1 MKNIKIFLVPSSDA
15 VMGDMTG
22 VRDFFRQLNEMY
34 FDSGINFSILNAN
47 EMTEDELKEHVAD
60 SDLSFFL
67 FFEDVSDDMR
77 SCFDIF
83 FESFKKTDKPKIVT
97 YFKYTE
103 SPNDMTDAVRE
114 FSQMLGN
121 ELRHY
126 YNNYNSIDT
135 LKLGILMQ
143 IKVMRLDAS
152 QITISDDG
160 MICLNGQPVA
170 DTSKIPMFEFN
181 DRLNELKSRYDELT
195 KEWGRLR
202 TLRMDDPNNEELYF
216 EFSRVATERDDTK
229 KALREFEDLLLKT
242 SEELAAK
249 KGEMSPRQA
258 EAYRLLEMG
267 DVDGACEILPLD
279 ELFDDISHNERLA
292 DNAIDRLETNV
303 EELATRITALNMKGL
318 NKDIVAEIRRIYEK
332 IYGLCDTRNIGW
344 SKLYD
349 YASFLEDQNDY
360 TKAIKVA
367 EKLNWYYSD
376 PDNKVDEYDLGR
388 LYNLL
393 GMLYDLQN
401 QFEEAEKYYLAA
413 IEIRER
419 LVKKNAD
426 AYEPDLAMSYNNV
439 GNFYYKQNQLDKA
452 EKYYSAAIE
461 IYERL
466 VKENADVYEPYLAT
480 VYNNAGEFYANQDH
494 LEKSEKYYLDA
505 IEIRERLVKKNADA
519 YEPDLAGSYNNAGL
533 FYSNQGQP
541 EKAEKYYLA
550 AIEIRERLVK
560 KNADA
565 YEPDLARSY
574 NNAGIFY
581 KKQGQPDKAEKYY
594 LAAIEIYER
603 LVEKNADSYESAL
616 ATIYNN
622 AGNFYKK
629 QGQPEK
635 AEKYY
640 LAAIEIYE
648 CLAKKNADAYE
659 PYLAMSYNN
668 AGILYYKQGQPEKTE
683 KYILVAIEIQ
693 ERLVKKNADAYE
705 PGLVESYNNVG
716 DFYKNQGQP
725 EKAEKYYL
733 AAIEIEKRLVEKN
746 AEAYEPA
753 LAGSY
758 NDAGVFYSDHGQHE
772 KAEKYYL
779 AAIEIRER
787 LVKKNADAYEPYLAR
802 SYNNAGN
809 LYYEQGQPEK
819 AEKNY
824 LDAIEIYERLVKN
837 NADIYEPAL
846 ARSYNNAGVFYDDQN
861 QPEKAE
867 KYYLAAMKIYERL
880 VEKNAVAYAMDLAM
894 SYNNAGVFYYEQGR
908 LEKSEKYY
916 LAAIE
921 IYEGNIK
928 NVKKYI
934 LKFKGI
940 YERLVKKDAAAYEP
954 DLADSYFNYYLL
966 KKDKTYLDKAYEIA
980 KRRQDDPR
988 CKTIVEFVESM

>member
-15 VMGDMTG
+15 VKCDMTG

-47 EMTEDELKEHVAD
+47 EMTKNELKEHVAD

-67 FFEDVSDDMR
+67 FFEDVSADMR

-103 SPNDMTDAVRE
+103 SPNDMTEAVRE

-121 ELRHY
+121 ELKHY

-152 QITISDDG
+152 QITISDNG

-181 DRLNELKSRYDELT
+181 ERLNELKSRYDELT

-279 ELFDDISHNERLA
+279 ELLEDIRRNRRFA
-292 DNAIDRLETNV
+292 KNATAPLETNV

-318 NKDIVAEIRRIYEK
+318 NNDTVAEIRRIYEE
-332 IYGLCDTRNIGW
+332 IYDTFCDTRNIGW

-393 GMLYDLQN
+393 GILYKAQN
-401 QFEEAEKYYLAA
+401 QPKESEKYYLAAIEIRKRLVEKNADAYEPDLATSYNNAGAFYKKQGQSDKAEKYYLAA

-426 AYEPDLAMSYNNV
+426 AFEPALATSYNNAGV
-439 GNFYYKQNQLDKA
+439 FYKNQGQRDKA
-452 EKYYSAAIE
+452 EEYYLDAIE

-466 VKENADVYEPYLAT
+466 A
-480 VYNNAGEFYANQDH
+480 
-494 LEKSEKYYLDA
+494 
-505 IEIRERLVKKNADA
+505 KKNADA
-519 YEPDLAGSYNNAGL
+519 YEPDLAMSYNNAGV
-533 FYSNQGQP
+533 FYHEQGQP
-541 EKAEKYYLA
+541 DKAEKYYLA

-565 YEPDLARSY
+565 YEPDLA
-574 NNAGIFY
+574 
-581 KKQGQPDKAEKYY
+581 
-594 LAAIEIYER
+594 
-603 LVEKNADSYESAL
+603 DS
-616 ATIYNN
+616 YNN

-635 AEKYY
+635 AENYY
-640 LAAIEIYE
+640 LAAIEIRE
-648 CLAKKNADAYE
+648 RLVEKNADAYE
-659 PYLAMSYNN
+659 PNLAAVYNN
-668 AGILYYKQGQPEKTE
+668 AGTFYYGQNKPDKAE
-683 KYILVAIEIQ
+683 KYYLAAIKIY

-705 PGLVESYNNVG
+705 PYLATSYNNVG
-716 DFYKNQGQP
+716 AFYKDQGQSEKAEKYYLAAIEIQKRLAKKNAAAYESDLADSYNNAGVFYSDHNQPDKAEKYYLTAIEIRERLAKKNADAYEPDLADSYNNAGVFYSDQGQPEKAEKYYLAAIGIRERLVEKNAAAYEPDLAMSYYNAGIFYSDHGQP

-733 AAIEIEKRLVEKN
+733 AAIEI
-746 AEAYEPA
+746 Y
-753 LAGSY
+753 
-758 NDAGVFYSDHGQHE
+758 
-772 KAEKYYL
+772 
-779 AAIEIRER
+779 ER
-787 LVKKNADAYEPYLAR
+787 LAEKNADAYEP
-802 SYNNAGN
+802 
-809 LYYEQGQPEK
+809 
-819 AEKNY
+819 
-824 LDAIEIYERLVKN
+824 
-837 NADIYEPAL
+837 
-846 ARSYNNAGVFYDDQN
+846 
-861 QPEKAE
+861 
-867 KYYLAAMKIYERL
+867 
-880 VEKNAVAYAMDLAM
+880 DLA
-894 SYNNAGVFYYEQGR
+894 SSCF
-908 LEKSEKYY
+908 LFFLHS
-916 LAAIE
+916 
-921 IYEGNIK
+921 
-928 NVKKYI
+928 
-934 LKFKGI
+934 
-940 YERLVKKDAAAYEP
+940 
-954 DLADSYFNYYLL
+954 
-966 KKDKTYLDKAYEIA
+966 KDKTYLDKAYEIA

-988 CKTIVEFVESM
+988 CKIIVEFVESH

>member
-15 VMGDMTG
+15 VECDMTE
-22 VRDFFRQLNEMY
+22 VRNFFRQLNEMY

-47 EMTEDELKEHVAD
+47 EMTENELNEHVAD

-67 FFEDVSDDMR
+67 FFEDVSDYMR

-181 DRLNELKSRYDELT
+181 ERLNELKSRYDELT

-279 ELFDDISHNERLA
+279 ELFDDISRNERLD

-360 TKAIKVA
+360 TKAIEVA
-367 EKLNWYYSD
+367 ENLRWYYSA
-376 PDNKVDEYDLGR
+376 PGRKVDEYDLGS

-401 QFEEAEKYYLAA
+401 QFEKAEKYYLDAIEIQERLVEKNADAYEPALARSYNNAGLFYAKQNQSKKAEKYYLAA
-413 IEIRER
+413 IEIGERFVKKNADAYEPDLATSYNSAGVFYHKQGQPEKAEKYYLDAMEIRERLVKKNVDAYEPDLATSYNNAGLYYNDQRQPEKAEKYYLTAIEIDER

-426 AYEPDLAMSYNNV
+426 AYEPGLAMSYNNA
-439 GNFYYKQNQLDKA
+439 GIFYKKQGQSQKA
-452 EKYYSAAIE
+452 EKYYLAAIE
-461 IYERL
+461 IY
-466 VKENADVYEPYLAT
+466 
-480 VYNNAGEFYANQDH
+480 
-494 LEKSEKYYLDA
+494 
-505 IEIRERLVKKNADA
+505 ERLVKKNADA
-519 YEPDLAGSYNNAGL
+519 YEPDLAGSYNNAGIFYDKQNQSEKAKEYYL
-533 FYSNQGQP
+533 AAIEICERLVKKNADAYEPNLARSYNNAGSFYHEVQPKKAEEYYLAAIEIYERLVKKDADAYESDLARSYNNAGDFYSDQDHP

-550 AIEIRERLVK
+550 AIEIRERLVE
-560 KNADA
+560 KNANA
-565 YEPDLARSY
+565 YEPDLA
-574 NNAGIFY
+574 
-581 KKQGQPDKAEKYY
+581 
-594 LAAIEIYER
+594 
-603 LVEKNADSYESAL
+603 
-616 ATIYNN
+616 
-622 AGNFYKK
+622 
-629 QGQPEK
+629 
-635 AEKYY
+635 
-640 LAAIEIYE
+640 
-648 CLAKKNADAYE
+648 
-659 PYLAMSYNN
+659 MSY
-668 AGILYYKQGQPEKTE
+668 L
-683 KYILVAIEIQ
+683 
-693 ERLVKKNADAYE
+693 
-705 PGLVESYNNVG
+705 S
-716 DFYKNQGQP
+716 
-725 EKAEKYYL
+725 
-733 AAIEIEKRLVEKN
+733 
-746 AEAYEPA
+746 
-753 LAGSY
+753 
-758 NDAGVFYSDHGQHE
+758 
-772 KAEKYYL
+772 
-779 AAIEIRER
+779 
-787 LVKKNADAYEPYLAR
+787 
-802 SYNNAGN
+802 
-809 LYYEQGQPEK
+809 
-819 AEKNY
+819 
-824 LDAIEIYERLVKN
+824 
-837 NADIYEPAL
+837 
-846 ARSYNNAGVFYDDQN
+846 
-861 QPEKAE
+861 
-867 KYYLAAMKIYERL
+867 
-880 VEKNAVAYAMDLAM
+880 
-894 SYNNAGVFYYEQGR
+894 
-908 LEKSEKYY
+908 
-916 LAAIE
+916 
-921 IYEGNIK
+921 
-928 NVKKYI
+928 
-934 LKFKGI
+934 
-940 YERLVKKDAAAYEP
+940 
-954 DLADSYFNYYLL
+954 YYLL

-980 KRRQDDPR
+980 KRRQDDSS
-988 CKTIVEFVESM
+988 CEIIVEFVESM

>member
-15 VMGDMTG
+15 VMGDMTE

-47 EMTEDELKEHVAD
+47 EMTKNELKEHVAD

-121 ELRHY
+121 ELKHY

-181 DRLNELKSRYDELT
+181 ERLNELKSRYDELT

-303 EELATRITALNMKGL
+303 EELATRITALNMKCL

-332 IYGLCDTRNIGW
+332 IYDLCRNKHVGW

-349 YASFLEDQNDY
+349 YASFLRGQKDY
-360 TKAIKVA
+360 TKAIEVA
-367 EKLNWYYSD
+367 EKLNWYYSA
-376 PDNKVDEYDLGR
+376 PGRKVDEYDLGR

-393 GMLYDLQN
+393 GMLYHSQN
-401 QFEEAEKYYLAA
+401 KPDKAEKYHLAA
-413 IEIRER
+413 MEIYER
-419 LVKKNAD
+419 LVEKNAD
-426 AYEPDLAMSYNNV
+426 AYEPYIAMSYNNAGGFYYGQNQPDKAEKYSLAAMEIYKRLVEKNADAYEPALAMSYNNA
-439 GNFYYKQNQLDKA
+439 GIFYDDQNQPQKA
-452 EKYYSAAIE
+452 
-461 IYERL
+461 
-466 VKENADVYEPYLAT
+466 
-480 VYNNAGEFYANQDH
+480 
-494 LEKSEKYYLDA
+494 EKYYLDA

-519 YEPDLAGSYNNAGL
+519 YEPDLADSYNN
-533 FYSNQGQP
+533 
-541 EKAEKYYLA
+541 
-550 AIEIRERLVK
+550 
-560 KNADA
+560 
-565 YEPDLARSY
+565 
-574 NNAGIFY
+574 
-581 KKQGQPDKAEKYY
+581 
-594 LAAIEIYER
+594 
-603 LVEKNADSYESAL
+603 
-616 ATIYNN
+616 
-622 AGNFYKK
+622 
-629 QGQPEK
+629 
-635 AEKYY
+635 
-640 LAAIEIYE
+640 
-648 CLAKKNADAYE
+648 
-659 PYLAMSYNN
+659 
-668 AGILYYKQGQPEKTE
+668 
-683 KYILVAIEIQ
+683 
-693 ERLVKKNADAYE
+693 
-705 PGLVESYNNVG
+705 
-716 DFYKNQGQP
+716 
-725 EKAEKYYL
+725 
-733 AAIEIEKRLVEKN
+733 
-746 AEAYEPA
+746 
-753 LAGSY
+753 
-758 NDAGVFYSDHGQHE
+758 AGVFYSDHGQHE

-779 AAIEIRER
+779 AAMEIRER
-787 LVKKNADAYEPYLAR
+787 LVEKNAAAYGPYLADSYNNAGNFYKDQGQPDKAEKYILAAIEMRKRLVEKNADAYEP
-802 SYNNAGN
+802 
-809 LYYEQGQPEK
+809 
-819 AEKNY
+819 
-824 LDAIEIYERLVKN
+824 
-837 NADIYEPAL
+837 
-846 ARSYNNAGVFYDDQN
+846 
-861 QPEKAE
+861 
-867 KYYLAAMKIYERL
+867 
-880 VEKNAVAYAMDLAM
+880 DLAM
-894 SYNNAGVFYYEQGR
+894 SYNNAGLFYSDHGQH
-908 LEKSEKYY
+908 EKTEKYY

-921 IYEGNIK
+921 IYERLVEK
-928 NVKKYI
+928 NADAYEPDLAMSYNNTGIFYAVHGQPQKAEKYYLDAI
-934 LKFKGI
+934 EI
-940 YERLVKKDAAAYEP
+940 QERLAKKNAAAYEP
-954 DLADSYFNYYLL
+954 DLASSYFNYCFL
-966 KKDKTYLDKAYEIA
+966 KKYGTYLIKAYEIA

-988 CKTIVEFVESM
+988 CRYIVEFVESH

>member
-15 VMGDMTG
+15 VMGDMTE

-47 EMTEDELKEHVAD
+47 EMTENELKEHVAD

-67 FFEDVSDDMR
+67 FFEDVSAVMR

-121 ELRHY
+121 ELKHY

-332 IYGLCDTRNIGW
+332 IYDLCRNKHVGW

-376 PDNKVDEYDLGR
+376 PDNKVDEYDLGS

-393 GMLYDLQN
+393 GMLYQAQN
-401 QFEEAEKYYLAA
+401 KPKKTEKYYLAAIEIGERLVEKNADAYEPALAGSYNNAGNFYKDQGQSKKAEKYYLAA
-413 IEIRER
+413 IEIGER
-419 LVKKNAD
+419 LVEKNADAYEPALADSYNNAGIFYDNQGKRDKAEKYYLAAIEIHERLVEKNADAYEPALAMSYNNAGNFYDDQNQPEKAEKHLLDAIEIYERLAKKNAD
-426 AYEPDLAMSYNNV
+426 AYEPDLAMSYNNA
-439 GNFYYKQNQLDKA
+439 GIFYAVHGQSQKA
-452 EKYYSAAIE
+452 EKIFLDAIE

-466 VKENADVYEPYLAT
+466 VEKNTDAYEPYLAT
-480 VYNNAGEFYANQDH
+480 
-494 LEKSEKYYLDA
+494 
-505 IEIRERLVKKNADA
+505 
-519 YEPDLAGSYNNAGL
+519 SYNNAGNL
-533 FYSNQGQP
+533 YSNHGQP
-541 EKAEKYYLA
+541 EKAEKYYLT
-550 AIEIRERLVK
+550 AIEIYERLVE
-560 KNADA
+560 KNANA
-565 YEPDLARSY
+565 YEPDLAASY
-574 NNAGIFY
+574 NNAGVFY

-594 LAAIEIYER
+594 LDAIEIRER
-603 LVEKNADSYESAL
+603 LVEKNADAYEPDLAKSY
-616 ATIYNN
+616 YN
-622 AGNFYKK
+622 ASIFYKD

-635 AEKYY
+635 AKKYF
-640 LAAIEIYE
+640 LAAMEIKE
-648 CLAKKNADAYE
+648 
-659 PYLAMSYNN
+659 
-668 AGILYYKQGQPEKTE
+668 
-683 KYILVAIEIQ
+683 
-693 ERLVKKNADAYE
+693 
-705 PGLVESYNNVG
+705 
-716 DFYKNQGQP
+716 
-725 EKAEKYYL
+725 
-733 AAIEIEKRLVEKN
+733 RLVEKN
-746 AEAYEPA
+746 IDTYGPD
-753 LAGSY
+753 LARSY
-758 NDAGVFYSDHGQHE
+758 SAAGVFYDNQGKPK
-772 KAEKYYL
+772 KAEKY
-779 AAIEIRER
+779 
-787 LVKKNADAYEPYLAR
+787 
-802 SYNNAGN
+802 
-809 LYYEQGQPEK
+809 
-819 AEKNY
+819 Y
-824 LDAIEIYERLVKN
+824 LDAIEIYERLVKRN
-837 NADIYEPAL
+837 PD
-846 ARSYNNAGVFYDDQN
+846 
-861 QPEKAE
+861 
-867 KYYLAAMKIYERL
+867 
-880 VEKNAVAYAMDLAM
+880 
-894 SYNNAGVFYYEQGR
+894 
-908 LEKSEKYY
+908 
-916 LAAIE
+916 
-921 IYEGNIK
+921 
-928 NVKKYI
+928 
-934 LKFKGI
+934 
-940 YERLVKKDAAAYEP
+940 AYEP
-954 DLADSYFNYYLL
+954 DLAMSYSSYYLL
-966 KKDKTYLDKAYEIA
+966 KEDETYLDKAYEIA

-988 CKTIVEFVESM
+988 CRYIVEFVESH

>member
-15 VMGDMTG
+15 VMGDMTE

-47 EMTEDELKEHVAD
+47 EMTENELNEHVAD

-67 FFEDVSDDMR
+67 FFEDVSADMR

-376 PDNKVDEYDLGR
+376 PDNKVDEYDLGS

-393 GMLYDLQN
+393 GMLYQAQN
-401 QFEEAEKYYLAA
+401 KPKKTEKYYLAAIEIGERLVEKNADAYEPALAGSYNNAGNFYKDQGQSKKAEKYYLAA
-413 IEIRER
+413 IEIGER
-419 LVKKNAD
+419 LVEKNADAYEPALADSYNNAGIFYDNQGKRDKAEKYYLAAIEIHERLVEKNADAYEPALAMSYNNAGNFYDDQNQPEKAEKHLLDAIEIYERLAKKNAD
-426 AYEPDLAMSYNNV
+426 AYEPDLAMSYNNA
-439 GNFYYKQNQLDKA
+439 GIFYAVHGQSQKA
-452 EKYYSAAIE
+452 EKIFLDAIE

-466 VKENADVYEPYLAT
+466 VEKNTDAYEPYLAT
-480 VYNNAGEFYANQDH
+480 
-494 LEKSEKYYLDA
+494 
-505 IEIRERLVKKNADA
+505 
-519 YEPDLAGSYNNAGL
+519 SYNNAGNL
-533 FYSNQGQP
+533 YSNHGQP
-541 EKAEKYYLA
+541 EKAEKYYLT
-550 AIEIRERLVK
+550 AIEIYERLVE
-560 KNADA
+560 KNANA
-565 YEPDLARSY
+565 YEPDLAASY
-574 NNAGIFY
+574 NNAGVFY

-594 LAAIEIYER
+594 LDAIEIRER
-603 LVEKNADSYESAL
+603 LVEKNADAYEPDLAKSY
-616 ATIYNN
+616 YN
-622 AGNFYKK
+622 ASIFYKD

-635 AEKYY
+635 AKKYF
-640 LAAIEIYE
+640 LAAMEIKE
-648 CLAKKNADAYE
+648 
-659 PYLAMSYNN
+659 
-668 AGILYYKQGQPEKTE
+668 
-683 KYILVAIEIQ
+683 
-693 ERLVKKNADAYE
+693 
-705 PGLVESYNNVG
+705 
-716 DFYKNQGQP
+716 
-725 EKAEKYYL
+725 
-733 AAIEIEKRLVEKN
+733 RLVEKN
-746 AEAYEPA
+746 IDTYGPD
-753 LAGSY
+753 LARSY
-758 NDAGVFYSDHGQHE
+758 SAAGVFYDNQGKPK
-772 KAEKYYL
+772 KAEKY
-779 AAIEIRER
+779 
-787 LVKKNADAYEPYLAR
+787 
-802 SYNNAGN
+802 
-809 LYYEQGQPEK
+809 
-819 AEKNY
+819 Y
-824 LDAIEIYERLVKN
+824 LDAIEIYERLVKRN
-837 NADIYEPAL
+837 PD
-846 ARSYNNAGVFYDDQN
+846 
-861 QPEKAE
+861 
-867 KYYLAAMKIYERL
+867 
-880 VEKNAVAYAMDLAM
+880 
-894 SYNNAGVFYYEQGR
+894 
-908 LEKSEKYY
+908 
-916 LAAIE
+916 
-921 IYEGNIK
+921 
-928 NVKKYI
+928 
-934 LKFKGI
+934 
-940 YERLVKKDAAAYEP
+940 AYEP
-954 DLADSYFNYYLL
+954 DLAMSYSSYYLL
-966 KKDKTYLDKAYEIA
+966 KEDETYLDKAYEIA

-988 CKTIVEFVESM
+988 CRYIVEFVESH

>member
-47 EMTEDELKEHVAD
+47 EMTEDELEEHVAD

-103 SPNDMTDAVRE
+103 SPNDMTEAVRE

-121 ELRHY
+121 ELKHY

-258 EAYRLLEMG
+258 EACRLLEMG

-303 EELATRITALNMKGL
+303 DELATRITALNMKGL
-318 NKDIVAEIRRIYEK
+318 NNDTVAEIRRIYEK
-332 IYGLCDTRNIGW
+332 IYDLCRDRFVGW

-376 PDNKVDEYDLGR
+376 PDNKADEYDLGS

-393 GMLYDLQN
+393 GILYKARNQPDNAEKCSLAAIEIMKRLAEKNADAYEPDLATSYNNAGVFYSDQG
-401 QFEEAEKYYLAA
+401 QRDKAEKYYLDA
-413 IEIRER
+413 IEIREH
-419 LVKKNAD
+419 LVEKNAD
-426 AYEPDLAMSYNNV
+426 AYEPDLAM
-439 GNFYYKQNQLDKA
+439 
-452 EKYYSAAIE
+452 
-461 IYERL
+461 
-466 VKENADVYEPYLAT
+466 
-480 VYNNAGEFYANQDH
+480 
-494 LEKSEKYYLDA
+494 
-505 IEIRERLVKKNADA
+505 
-519 YEPDLAGSYNNAGL
+519 
-533 FYSNQGQP
+533 
-541 EKAEKYYLA
+541 
-550 AIEIRERLVK
+550 
-560 KNADA
+560 
-565 YEPDLARSY
+565 SY

-594 LAAIEIYER
+594 LAAIEIRERLVKNNADAYEPDLAMSYNNVGAFYHKHDKHGQPEKAEEYYLAAIGIYER
-603 LVEKNADSYESAL
+603 LVEKNADAYEPYL
-616 ATIYNN
+616 AGCYNN
-622 AGNFYKK
+622 AGAFYDDQNQPDKAEKYYLAAIEIRERLVKNNADAYEPDLAKSYNNAGAFYKD

-640 LAAIEIYE
+640 LAAIGIRERLVE
-648 CLAKKNADAYE
+648 KNADAYE
-659 PYLAMSYNN
+659 PDLAMSYNN
-668 AGILYYKQGQPEKTE
+668 AGNFYKKQGQS
-683 KYILVAIEIQ
+683 
-693 ERLVKKNADAYE
+693 
-705 PGLVESYNNVG
+705 G
-716 DFYKNQGQP
+716 
-725 EKAEKYYL
+725 KAEKYYL
-733 AAIEIEKRLVEKN
+733 AAIGIYERLVEKN
-746 AEAYEPA
+746 ADAYDPD
-753 LAGSY
+753 LAMSY
-758 NDAGVFYSDHGQHE
+758 NNAGAFYYEQGQPE

-787 LVKKNADAYEPYLAR
+787 LVEKNADAYEP
-802 SYNNAGN
+802 
-809 LYYEQGQPEK
+809 
-819 AEKNY
+819 
-824 LDAIEIYERLVKN
+824 
-837 NADIYEPAL
+837 
-846 ARSYNNAGVFYDDQN
+846 
-861 QPEKAE
+861 
-867 KYYLAAMKIYERL
+867 
-880 VEKNAVAYAMDLAM
+880 DLAF
-894 SYNNAGVFYYEQGR
+894 SCFLSFLN
-908 LEKSEKYY
+908 S
-916 LAAIE
+916 
-921 IYEGNIK
+921 
-928 NVKKYI
+928 
-934 LKFKGI
+934 
-940 YERLVKKDAAAYEP
+940 
-954 DLADSYFNYYLL
+954 
-966 KKDKTYLDKAYEIA
+966 KDKTYLDKAYKIA

-988 CKTIVEFVESM
+988 CKTIVEIVESH

>member
-15 VMGDMTG
+15 VMGDMTE

-181 DRLNELKSRYDELT
+181 ERLNELKSRYDELT

-303 EELATRITALNMKGL
+303 DELATRITALNMKGL

-332 IYGLCDTRNIGW
+332 IYDLCRNKHVGW

-349 YASFLEDQNDY
+349 YATFLYNQNDY
-360 TKAIKVA
+360 AQAIKVA
-367 EKLNWYYSD
+367 EKLNRYYSD
-376 PDNKVDEYDLGR
+376 PDNKVDEYEVAE

-393 GMLYDLQN
+393 GLLYKAQN
-401 QFEEAEKYYLAA
+401 KPKKAEKYCLDS
-413 IEIRER
+413 IEIYER
-419 LVKKNAD
+419 LTKKNAD
-426 AYEPDLAMSYNNV
+426 AYEPDLAMSYNNA
-439 GNFYYKQNQLDKA
+439 GIFYKDQGQPNKA
-452 EKYYSAAIE
+452 
-461 IYERL
+461 
-466 VKENADVYEPYLAT
+466 
-480 VYNNAGEFYANQDH
+480 
-494 LEKSEKYYLDA
+494 EKYYLDA
-505 IEIRERLVKKNADA
+505 MEIFERL
-519 YEPDLAGSYNNAGL
+519 
-533 FYSNQGQP
+533 
-541 EKAEKYYLA
+541 AE
-550 AIEIRERLVK
+550 
-560 KNADA
+560 
-565 YEPDLARSY
+565 
-574 NNAGIFY
+574 G
-581 KKQGQPDKAEKYY
+581 
-594 LAAIEIYER
+594 
-603 LVEKNADSYESAL
+603 
-616 ATIYNN
+616 
-622 AGNFYKK
+622 
-629 QGQPEK
+629 
-635 AEKYY
+635 
-640 LAAIEIYE
+640 
-648 CLAKKNADAYE
+648 
-659 PYLAMSYNN
+659 
-668 AGILYYKQGQPEKTE
+668 
-683 KYILVAIEIQ
+683 
-693 ERLVKKNADAYE
+693 
-705 PGLVESYNNVG
+705 
-716 DFYKNQGQP
+716 
-725 EKAEKYYL
+725 
-733 AAIEIEKRLVEKN
+733 
-746 AEAYEPA
+746 
-753 LAGSY
+753 
-758 NDAGVFYSDHGQHE
+758 
-772 KAEKYYL
+772 
-779 AAIEIRER
+779 
-787 LVKKNADAYEPYLAR
+787 NADAYEPYLAR

-809 LYYEQGQPEK
+809 LYYEQGQPDKAEKNYLDAIEIQERLVKKNADAYEPDLADSYNNAGNLYYEQGQPDK

-837 NADIYEPAL
+837 NADAYEPDL
-846 ARSYNNAGVFYDDQN
+846 AASYNNVGAFYAILG
-861 QPEKAE
+861 QPGKAE
-867 KYYLAAMKIYERL
+867 KYYLAAIGIYERL
-880 VEKNAVAYAMDLAM
+880 VEKNAD
-894 SYNNAGVFYYEQGR
+894 
-908 LEKSEKYY
+908 
-916 LAAIE
+916 
-921 IYEGNIK
+921 
-928 NVKKYI
+928 
-934 LKFKGI
+934 
-940 YERLVKKDAAAYEP
+940 AYEP
-954 DLADSYFNYYLL
+954 DLATIYYNYYFL

-988 CKTIVEFVESM
+988 CKIIVDFYDNQGKPKKAEKYYLDAIEIYKRLVKENAAAYEPELAMSCNNVGTFYAIQGQPEKAEKYYLAAIEIYERLAKKNADAYEPDLADSYFNYYLLKKDKIYLDKAYEIAKRRQDDPRCKIIVEIVESM

>member
-15 VMGDMTG
+15 VECDMTG

-47 EMTEDELKEHVAD
+47 EMTKNELKEHVVD

-67 FFEDVSDDMR
+67 FFKDVSDDMR

-160 MICLNGQPVA
+160 KICLNGQPVA

-318 NKDIVAEIRRIYEK
+318 NNDTVAEIRRIYEK
-332 IYGLCDTRNIGW
+332 IYDLCRNKHIGW

-349 YASFLEDQNDY
+349 YASFLRDQNDY
-360 TKAIKVA
+360 TNAIEVA
-367 EKLNWYYSD
+367 ENLRWYYSA
-376 PDNKVDEYDLGR
+376 PGSKVDEYDLGR

-393 GMLYDLQN
+393 GLLYEAQN
-401 QFEEAEKYYLAA
+401 RSEKAEEYYLAA
-413 IEIRER
+413 IEIMKR

-426 AYEPDLAMSYNNV
+426 AYEPALAMSYNNV
-439 GNFYYKQNQLDKA
+439 GAFYSDHGQPEKAEKYYLVAMEIQKRLVEKNAEAYEPDLAGSYNNAGALYSNQGQPDKA
-452 EKYYSAAIE
+452 EKYYLAAME
-461 IYERL
+461 IRERL
-466 VKENADVYEPYLAT
+466 VEKNADAYEPDLAT
-480 VYNNAGEFYANQDH
+480 SYNNAGLFYAKQNQPD
-494 LEKSEKYYLDA
+494 KAEKYFLDA
-505 IEIRERLVKKNADA
+505 IEIRGRLVKKNADA
-519 YEPDLAGSYNNAGL
+519 YEPDLAGSYNNAGV
-533 FYSNQGQP
+533 FYSDHGQSD
-541 EKAEKYYLA
+541 KAEKYYLA
-550 AIEIRERLVK
+550 AIEIRERLVE
-560 KNADA
+560 KNAAA
-565 YEPDLARSY
+565 YEPDLAMSY
-574 NNAGIFY
+574 NNAGLFY
-581 KKQGQPDKAEKYY
+581 AKQNQPDKAEKYY
-594 LAAIEIYER
+594 LDAIEIYKR
-603 LVEKNADSYESAL
+603 LVEKNADACEPAL
-616 ATIYNN
+616 AGIYNN
-622 AGNFYKK
+622 AGVFYKK
-629 QGQPEK
+629 QGQSEK

-640 LAAIEIYE
+640 LAAIGIRER
-648 CLAKKNADAYE
+648 LAEKNADAYE
-659 PYLAMSYNN
+659 PALA
-668 AGILYYKQGQPEKTE
+668 
-683 KYILVAIEIQ
+683 
-693 ERLVKKNADAYE
+693 
-705 PGLVESYNNVG
+705 ESYIS
-716 DFYKNQGQP
+716 
-725 EKAEKYYL
+725 YY
-733 AAIEIEKRLVEKN
+733 
-746 AEAYEPA
+746 
-753 LAGSY
+753 
-758 NDAGVFYSDHGQHE
+758 F
-772 KAEKYYL
+772 
-779 AAIEIRER
+779 
-787 LVKKNADAYEPYLAR
+787 
-802 SYNNAGN
+802 
-809 LYYEQGQPEK
+809 
-819 AEKNY
+819 
-824 LDAIEIYERLVKN
+824 
-837 NADIYEPAL
+837 
-846 ARSYNNAGVFYDDQN
+846 
-861 QPEKAE
+861 
-867 KYYLAAMKIYERL
+867 
-880 VEKNAVAYAMDLAM
+880 
-894 SYNNAGVFYYEQGR
+894 
-908 LEKSEKYY
+908 
-916 LAAIE
+916 
-921 IYEGNIK
+921 
-928 NVKKYI
+928 
-934 LKFKGI
+934 LK
-940 YERLVKKDAAAYEP
+940 E
-954 DLADSYFNYYLL
+954 
-966 KKDKTYLDKAYEIA
+966 DKTYLDKAYEIA

-988 CKTIVEFVESM
+988 CKTIVEFAESHKASLFFGKPRKRERLRRFFRPRNKK

>member
-15 VMGDMTG
+15 VECDMTE

-47 EMTEDELKEHVAD
+47 EMTKNELKEHVAD

-67 FFEDVSDDMR
+67 FFEDVSAYMR

-103 SPNDMTDAVRE
+103 SPNDMTEAVRE

-303 EELATRITALNMKGL
+303 DELATRITALNMKGL

-332 IYGLCDTRNIGW
+332 IYDLCRNKHIGW

-360 TKAIKVA
+360 TKAIEVA
-367 EKLNWYYSD
+367 ENLRWYYSA
-376 PDNKVDEYDLGR
+376 PGRKVDEYDLGS

-393 GMLYDLQN
+393 GVLYHSQN
-401 QFEEAEKYYLAA
+401 KPDKAEEYYLAA
-413 IEIRER
+413 IEIQ
-419 LVKKNAD
+419 K
-426 AYEPDLAMSYNNV
+426 
-439 GNFYYKQNQLDKA
+439 
-452 EKYYSAAIE
+452 
-461 IYERL
+461 
-466 VKENADVYEPYLAT
+466 
-480 VYNNAGEFYANQDH
+480 
-494 LEKSEKYYLDA
+494 
-505 IEIRERLVKKNADA
+505 
-519 YEPDLAGSYNNAGL
+519 
-533 FYSNQGQP
+533 
-541 EKAEKYYLA
+541 
-550 AIEIRERLVK
+550 
-560 KNADA
+560 
-565 YEPDLARSY
+565 
-574 NNAGIFY
+574 
-581 KKQGQPDKAEKYY
+581 
-594 LAAIEIYER
+594 R
-603 LVEKNADSYESAL
+603 LVEKNAD
-616 ATIYNN
+616 
-622 AGNFYKK
+622 
-629 QGQPEK
+629 
-635 AEKYY
+635 
-640 LAAIEIYE
+640 
-648 CLAKKNADAYE
+648 
-659 PYLAMSYNN
+659 
-668 AGILYYKQGQPEKTE
+668 
-683 KYILVAIEIQ
+683 
-693 ERLVKKNADAYE
+693 
-705 PGLVESYNNVG
+705 
-716 DFYKNQGQP
+716 
-725 EKAEKYYL
+725 
-733 AAIEIEKRLVEKN
+733 
-746 AEAYEPA
+746 AYEPA

-758 NDAGVFYSDHGQHE
+758 NNTGTFYAVHGQPQ
-772 KAEKYYL
+772 KAEKYFRD
-779 AAIEIRER
+779 AIEIYER
-787 LVKKNADAYEPYLAR
+787 LVERNADAYEPYLAR

-809 LYYEQGQPEK
+809 LYYEQGQPDK

-837 NADIYEPAL
+837 NADIYEPDLAVSYNNAGNFYKDQGQPEKAEKYYLAAIGIRERLVKKNADAYEPYL
-846 ARSYNNAGVFYDDQN
+846 ARSYNSAGVFYSDQGQSEKAEEYYLAAIEIQKRLVEKNAEAYESDLAMGYNNAGVFYSDQGQSEKAEKYYLAAIEIQKRLVEKNAAAYEPDLAMSYNNAGVFYDDQN
-861 QPEKAE
+861 QPDKAE
-867 KYYLAAMKIYERL
+867 KYYLDAIEIYKRL
-880 VEKNAVAYAMDLAM
+880 VKENAAAYEPELAM
-894 SYNNAGVFYYEQGR
+894 SCNNVGTFYAIQGQPG
-908 LEKSEKYY
+908 KAEKYF

-921 IYEGNIK
+921 IR
-928 NVKKYI
+928 
-934 LKFKGI
+934 
-940 YERLVKKDAAAYEP
+940 ERLVKKNAAAYEP
-954 DLADSYFNYYLL
+954 DLAASYISYYLL
-966 KKDKTYLDKAYEIA
+966 KEDKTYLDKAYEIA

>member
-15 VMGDMTG
+15 VECDMTE
-22 VRDFFRQLNEMY
+22 VRNFFRQLNEMY

-47 EMTEDELKEHVAD
+47 EMTENELKEHVAD

-67 FFEDVSDDMR
+67 FFEDVSDYMR

-181 DRLNELKSRYDELT
+181 ERLNELKSRYDELT

-216 EFSRVATERDDTK
+216 EFSKVATERDDTK

-242 SEELAAK
+242 SEELASK

-279 ELFDDISHNERLA
+279 ELFDDISRNERLD

-360 TKAIKVA
+360 TKAIEVA
-367 EKLNWYYSD
+367 ENLRWYYSA
-376 PDNKVDEYDLGR
+376 PGRKVDEYDLGS

-401 QFEEAEKYYLAA
+401 QFEKAEKYYLDAIEIQERLVEKNADAYEPALARSYNNAGLFYAKQNQSKKAEKYYLAA
-413 IEIRER
+413 IEIGERFVKKNADAYEPDLATSYNSAGVFYHKQGQPEKAEKYYLDAMEIRERLVKKNVDAYEPDLATSYNNAGLYYNDQRQPEKAEKYYLTAIEIDER

-426 AYEPDLAMSYNNV
+426 AYEPGLAMSYNNA
-439 GNFYYKQNQLDKA
+439 GIFYKKQGQSQKA
-452 EKYYSAAIE
+452 EKYYLAAIE
-461 IYERL
+461 IY
-466 VKENADVYEPYLAT
+466 
-480 VYNNAGEFYANQDH
+480 
-494 LEKSEKYYLDA
+494 
-505 IEIRERLVKKNADA
+505 ERLVKKNADA
-519 YEPDLAGSYNNAGL
+519 YEPDLAGSYNNAGIFYDKQNQSEKAKEYYL
-533 FYSNQGQP
+533 AAIEICERLVKKNADAYEPNLARSYNNAGSFYHEVQPKKAEEYYLAAIEIYERLVKKDADAYESDLARSYNNAGDFYSDQDHP

-550 AIEIRERLVK
+550 AIEIRERLVE
-560 KNADA
+560 KNANA
-565 YEPDLARSY
+565 YEPDLA
-574 NNAGIFY
+574 
-581 KKQGQPDKAEKYY
+581 
-594 LAAIEIYER
+594 
-603 LVEKNADSYESAL
+603 
-616 ATIYNN
+616 
-622 AGNFYKK
+622 
-629 QGQPEK
+629 
-635 AEKYY
+635 
-640 LAAIEIYE
+640 
-648 CLAKKNADAYE
+648 
-659 PYLAMSYNN
+659 MSY
-668 AGILYYKQGQPEKTE
+668 L
-683 KYILVAIEIQ
+683 
-693 ERLVKKNADAYE
+693 
-705 PGLVESYNNVG
+705 S
-716 DFYKNQGQP
+716 
-725 EKAEKYYL
+725 
-733 AAIEIEKRLVEKN
+733 
-746 AEAYEPA
+746 
-753 LAGSY
+753 
-758 NDAGVFYSDHGQHE
+758 
-772 KAEKYYL
+772 
-779 AAIEIRER
+779 
-787 LVKKNADAYEPYLAR
+787 
-802 SYNNAGN
+802 
-809 LYYEQGQPEK
+809 
-819 AEKNY
+819 
-824 LDAIEIYERLVKN
+824 
-837 NADIYEPAL
+837 
-846 ARSYNNAGVFYDDQN
+846 
-861 QPEKAE
+861 
-867 KYYLAAMKIYERL
+867 
-880 VEKNAVAYAMDLAM
+880 
-894 SYNNAGVFYYEQGR
+894 
-908 LEKSEKYY
+908 
-916 LAAIE
+916 
-921 IYEGNIK
+921 
-928 NVKKYI
+928 
-934 LKFKGI
+934 
-940 YERLVKKDAAAYEP
+940 
-954 DLADSYFNYYLL
+954 YYLL

-980 KRRQDDPR
+980 KRRQDDSS
-988 CKTIVEFVESM
+988 CEIIVEFVESM

>member
-15 VMGDMTG
+15 VECDMTG

-47 EMTEDELKEHVAD
+47 EMTENELKEHVAD

-67 FFEDVSDDMR
+67 FFEDVSDYMR

-121 ELRHY
+121 ELKHY

-279 ELFDDISHNERLA
+279 ELLEDIRRNRRFAE
-292 DNAIDRLETNV
+292 NATAPLETNV

-318 NKDIVAEIRRIYEK
+318 NNDTVAEIRRIYEE
-332 IYGLCDTRNIGW
+332 IYGTFCDTRNIGW

-393 GMLYDLQN
+393 GILYKAQN
-401 QFEEAEKYYLAA
+401 QPKESEKYYLAA
-413 IEIRER
+413 IEIRKR
-419 LVKKNAD
+419 LVEKNAD
-426 AYEPDLAMSYNNV
+426 AYEPDLA
-439 GNFYYKQNQLDKA
+439 
-452 EKYYSAAIE
+452 
-461 IYERL
+461 
-466 VKENADVYEPYLAT
+466 T
-480 VYNNAGEFYANQDH
+480 
-494 LEKSEKYYLDA
+494 
-505 IEIRERLVKKNADA
+505 
-519 YEPDLAGSYNNAGL
+519 SYNNAGA
-533 FYSNQGQP
+533 FYKKQGQSD
-541 EKAEKYYLA
+541 KAEKYYLA
-550 AIEIRERLVK
+550 AIEIRERLVE

-565 YEPDLARSY
+565 YEPDLATSY

-581 KKQGQPDKAEKYY
+581 D
-594 LAAIEIYER
+594 
-603 LVEKNADSYESAL
+603 
-616 ATIYNN
+616 
-622 AGNFYKK
+622 
-629 QGQPEK
+629 
-635 AEKYY
+635 
-640 LAAIEIYE
+640 
-648 CLAKKNADAYE
+648 
-659 PYLAMSYNN
+659 
-668 AGILYYKQGQPEKTE
+668 
-683 KYILVAIEIQ
+683 
-693 ERLVKKNADAYE
+693 
-705 PGLVESYNNVG
+705 
-716 DFYKNQGQP
+716 NQG
-725 EKAEKYYL
+725 
-733 AAIEIEKRLVEKN
+733 KR
-746 AEAYEPA
+746 
-753 LAGSY
+753 
-758 NDAGVFYSDHGQHE
+758 D

-787 LVKKNADAYEPYLAR
+787 LAEKNADAYAP
-802 SYNNAGN
+802 
-809 LYYEQGQPEK
+809 
-819 AEKNY
+819 
-824 LDAIEIYERLVKN
+824 
-837 NADIYEPAL
+837 
-846 ARSYNNAGVFYDDQN
+846 
-861 QPEKAE
+861 
-867 KYYLAAMKIYERL
+867 
-880 VEKNAVAYAMDLAM
+880 DLAD
-894 SYNNAGVFYYEQGR
+894 SYYRAGDVCDDNLQ
-908 LEKSEKYY
+908 LNKAKKYY

-921 IYEGNIK
+921 IYKQLVFKTGNEYEEDFAVTYNNIANIYK
-928 NVKKYI
+928 VLCQFGKAKKYYLAAI
-934 LKFKGI
+934 ER
-940 YERLVKKDAAAYEP
+940 YERLVKKNADVYEP
-954 DLADSYFNYYLL
+954 ELATLYYNYYLL

-988 CKTIVEFVESM
+988 CGKLMKDIESMLK

>member
-15 VMGDMTG
+15 VMGDMTE

-67 FFEDVSDDMR
+67 FFEDVSDYMR

-103 SPNDMTDAVRE
+103 SPNDMTEAVRE

-121 ELRHY
+121 ELKHY

-267 DVDGACEILPLD
+267 DREGALEILPRD
-279 ELFDDISHNERLA
+279 ELLYDTRRNRRFAGNTTA
-292 DNAIDRLETNV
+292 PLETNV
-303 EELATRITALNMKGL
+303 EEIATRITALKMGDL
-318 NKDIVAEIRRIYEK
+318 SGDTVAEIMMFYEEIYD
-332 IYGLCDTRNIGW
+332 IFCDTRNVGW

-360 TKAIKVA
+360 TNAIEVA
-367 EKLNWYYSD
+367 ENLRWYYSA
-376 PDNKVDEYDLGR
+376 PGRKVDEYDLGS

-393 GMLYDLQN
+393 GMLYHLQN
-401 QFEEAEKYYLAA
+401 RSEEAEEYYLAA
-413 IEIRER
+413 IEIMKR

-426 AYEPDLAMSYNNV
+426 VYEPDLADSYNNVGVFYDDQNQPEKAEMYYLAAMEIQKRLVKRNADAYEPGLAMSYNNVGAFYDDQNQPNKAEKYYLSAMEIRERLVEKNAAAYEPDLAMSYNNAGAFYSDQGQPDKAEKYLLNAIEIYERLV
-439 GNFYYKQNQLDKA
+439 EKNADAYEPYLATNYNNAGAFYYKQGQSDKA
-452 EKYYSAAIE
+452 EKYYLAAIE

-466 VKENADVYEPYLAT
+466 AE
-480 VYNNAGEFYANQDH
+480 
-494 LEKSEKYYLDA
+494 
-505 IEIRERLVKKNADA
+505 KNADA
-519 YEPDLAGSYNNAGL
+519 YEPDLAGSYNNAGI
-533 FYSNQGQP
+533 FYKKQGQP

-560 KNADA
+560 KNAYAYEPYLADSYNNAGNFYSDHNHSKEAEKYYLSAMEIYERLAEKNAAA
-565 YEPDLARSY
+565 YEPDLADSY

-581 KKQGQPDKAEKYY
+581 KDQGQ
-594 LAAIEIYER
+594 L
-603 LVEKNADSYESAL
+603 
-616 ATIYNN
+616 
-622 AGNFYKK
+622 
-629 QGQPEK
+629 EK

-640 LAAIEIYE
+640 L
-648 CLAKKNADAYE
+648 
-659 PYLAMSYNN
+659 S
-668 AGILYYKQGQPEKTE
+668 
-683 KYILVAIEIQ
+683 
-693 ERLVKKNADAYE
+693 
-705 PGLVESYNNVG
+705 
-716 DFYKNQGQP
+716 
-725 EKAEKYYL
+725 
-733 AAIEIEKRLVEKN
+733 
-746 AEAYEPA
+746 
-753 LAGSY
+753 
-758 NDAGVFYSDHGQHE
+758 
-772 KAEKYYL
+772 
-779 AAIEIRER
+779 AIEIRER
-787 LVKKNADAYEPYLAR
+787 LVKKNADAYEP
-802 SYNNAGN
+802 
-809 LYYEQGQPEK
+809 
-819 AEKNY
+819 
-824 LDAIEIYERLVKN
+824 
-837 NADIYEPAL
+837 
-846 ARSYNNAGVFYDDQN
+846 
-861 QPEKAE
+861 
-867 KYYLAAMKIYERL
+867 
-880 VEKNAVAYAMDLAM
+880 DLA
-894 SYNNAGVFYYEQGR
+894 S
-908 LEKSEKYY
+908 
-916 LAAIE
+916 
-921 IYEGNIK
+921 
-928 NVKKYI
+928 
-934 LKFKGI
+934 
-940 YERLVKKDAAAYEP
+940 
-954 DLADSYFNYYLL
+954 SYFNYCFL
-966 KKDKTYLDKAYEIA
+966 KKDGTYLIKAYEIA

>member
-15 VMGDMTG
+15 VECDMTE
-22 VRDFFRQLNEMY
+22 VRNFFRQLNEMY

-47 EMTEDELKEHVAD
+47 EMTENELKEHVAD

-67 FFEDVSDDMR
+67 FFEDVSDYMR

-181 DRLNELKSRYDELT
+181 ERLNELKSRYDELT

-303 EELATRITALNMKGL
+303 DELATRITALNMKGL
-318 NKDIVAEIRRIYEK
+318 NKDTVAEIRRIYEK
-332 IYGLCDTRNIGW
+332 IYDLCRNKHVGW
-344 SKLYD
+344 SKMYN

-360 TKAIKVA
+360 AQAIEVA
-367 EKLNWYYSD
+367 ENLRWYYSA
-376 PDNKVDEYDLGR
+376 PGRKVDEYDLGS

-393 GMLYDLQN
+393 GLLYRSQN
-401 QFEEAEKYYLAA
+401 K
-413 IEIRER
+413 
-419 LVKKNAD
+419 
-426 AYEPDLAMSYNNV
+426 PD
-439 GNFYYKQNQLDKA
+439 
-452 EKYYSAAIE
+452 
-461 IYERL
+461 
-466 VKENADVYEPYLAT
+466 
-480 VYNNAGEFYANQDH
+480 
-494 LEKSEKYYLDA
+494 
-505 IEIRERLVKKNADA
+505 
-519 YEPDLAGSYNNAGL
+519 
-533 FYSNQGQP
+533 
-541 EKAEKYYLA
+541 KAEKYYLA

-565 YEPDLARSY
+565 YEPDLAGS
-574 NNAGIFY
+574 
-581 KKQGQPDKAEKYY
+581 
-594 LAAIEIYER
+594 
-603 LVEKNADSYESAL
+603 
-616 ATIYNN
+616 YNN
-622 AGNFYKK
+622 AGNFYSD

-640 LAAIEIYE
+640 LDAIEIKERLVEKNADAYEPDLANSYNNAGVFYKDQGQPEKAEKYYLVAIEIYE
-648 CLAKKNADAYE
+648 RLAKKNADAYE
-659 PYLAMSYNN
+659 PYLA
-668 AGILYYKQGQPEKTE
+668 K
-683 KYILVAIEIQ
+683 
-693 ERLVKKNADAYE
+693 
-705 PGLVESYNNVG
+705 
-716 DFYKNQGQP
+716 
-725 EKAEKYYL
+725 
-733 AAIEIEKRLVEKN
+733 
-746 AEAYEPA
+746 
-753 LAGSY
+753 
-758 NDAGVFYSDHGQHE
+758 
-772 KAEKYYL
+772 
-779 AAIEIRER
+779 
-787 LVKKNADAYEPYLAR
+787 
-802 SYNNAGN
+802 
-809 LYYEQGQPEK
+809 
-819 AEKNY
+819 
-824 LDAIEIYERLVKN
+824 
-837 NADIYEPAL
+837 
-846 ARSYNNAGVFYDDQN
+846 SYNNAGVFYDDQN
-861 QPEKAE
+861 QSEKAE
-867 KYYLAAMKIYERL
+867 KYYLAAIGIQKRL
-880 VEKNAVAYAMDLAM
+880 VGKNAEAYEPDLAM
-894 SYNNAGVFYYEQGR
+894 SYNNAGVFYKDQGQPD
-908 LEKSEKYY
+908 KAEKYY
-916 LAAIE
+916 LASME
-921 IYEGNIK
+921 
-928 NVKKYI
+928 
-934 LKFKGI
+934 I
-940 YERLVKKDAAAYEP
+940 YERLVKKNADAYEPALATSYNNAGVFYSDHGQPEKAEKYYLDAIEIRERLVKKNAAAYEP
-954 DLADSYFNYYLL
+954 DLASSYFNYCFL

-988 CKTIVEFVESM
+988 CRYIVEFVESHKDSLFPGKPRKRERLRRFFRPRNKKR

>member
-15 VMGDMTG
+15 VECDMTG

-47 EMTEDELKEHVAD
+47 EMTKNELKEHVAD

-67 FFEDVSDDMR
+67 FFKDVSDDMR

-121 ELRHY
+121 ELKHY

-170 DTSKIPMFEFN
+170 DTSKIPMFEF
-181 DRLNELKSRYDELT
+181 DERLNELKSRYDELT

-279 ELFDDISHNERLA
+279 ELFDDISHNELLA

-303 EELATRITALNMKGL
+303 DELATRITALNMKGL
-318 NKDIVAEIRRIYEK
+318 NNDTVAEIRRIYEE
-332 IYGLCDTRNIGW
+332 IYGTFCDTRNIGW
-344 SKLYD
+344 SKLHD
-349 YASFLEDQNDY
+349 YASFLRDQNDY
-360 TKAIKVA
+360 TNAIEVA
-367 EKLNWYYSD
+367 ENLRWYYSA
-376 PDNKVDEYDLGR
+376 PGSKVDEYELAE

-393 GMLYDLQN
+393 GLLYEAQN
-401 QFEEAEKYYLAA
+401 RSEEAEEYYLAA
-413 IEIRER
+413 IEIKER
-419 LVKKNAD
+419 LV
-426 AYEPDLAMSYNNV
+426 
-439 GNFYYKQNQLDKA
+439 
-452 EKYYSAAIE
+452 
-461 IYERL
+461 
-466 VKENADVYEPYLAT
+466 
-480 VYNNAGEFYANQDH
+480 
-494 LEKSEKYYLDA
+494 
-505 IEIRERLVKKNADA
+505 
-519 YEPDLAGSYNNAGL
+519 
-533 FYSNQGQP
+533 
-541 EKAEKYYLA
+541 
-550 AIEIRERLVK
+550 
-560 KNADA
+560 
-565 YEPDLARSY
+565 
-574 NNAGIFY
+574 
-581 KKQGQPDKAEKYY
+581 
-594 LAAIEIYER
+594 
-603 LVEKNADSYESAL
+603 
-616 ATIYNN
+616 
-622 AGNFYKK
+622 
-629 QGQPEK
+629 
-635 AEKYY
+635 
-640 LAAIEIYE
+640 
-648 CLAKKNADAYE
+648 KKNADAYE

-668 AGILYYKQGQPEKTE
+668 AGNLYS
-683 KYILVAIEIQ
+683 
-693 ERLVKKNADAYE
+693 NH
-705 PGLVESYNNVG
+705 
-716 DFYKNQGQP
+716 GQP
-725 EKAEKYYL
+725 EKAERYLL
-733 AAIEIEKRLVEKN
+733 AAIEIRERLVEKN
-746 AEAYEPA
+746 AEAYEPY

-758 NDAGVFYSDHGQHE
+758 NNAGIFYSDHGQSDKAE
-772 KAEKYYL
+772 KYFLDAIEIQKRLVKKNAEAYEPYLARSYNNAGAFYYKQNQPDKAEKYYL

-787 LVKKNADAYEPYLAR
+787 LVEKNADAYEPELATSYNNAGVFYHEQGHPDKAEKYYLDAIEKYERLVEKNADAYEPYI
-802 SYNNAGN
+802 AG
-809 LYYEQGQPEK
+809 
-819 AEKNY
+819 
-824 LDAIEIYERLVKN
+824 
-837 NADIYEPAL
+837 
-846 ARSYNNAGVFYDDQN
+846 
-861 QPEKAE
+861 
-867 KYYLAAMKIYERL
+867 
-880 VEKNAVAYAMDLAM
+880 

-908 LEKSEKYY
+908 LEKSEKYILAAMEIYERLAKKNAEAYKPDLAMSYNNAGEFYANQDYLEKSEKYY

-921 IYEGNIK
+921 IYE
-928 NVKKYI
+928 
-934 LKFKGI
+934 
-940 YERLVKKDAAAYEP
+940 RLVKENAAAYEP

-988 CKTIVEFVESM
+988 CGKLMKDIESMLK

>member
-15 VMGDMTG
+15 VMGDMTE

-47 EMTEDELKEHVAD
+47 EMNEEELREHVAD

-67 FFEDVSDDMR
+67 FFEDVSAYMR

-83 FESFKKTDKPKIVT
+83 FESFKTTDKPKIVT

-103 SPNDMTDAVRE
+103 SPNDMTEAVRE

-170 DTSKIPMFEFN
+170 NTSKIPMFEFN

-229 KALREFEDLLLKT
+229 KALREFEDLLLNKL
-242 SEELAAK
+242 EKIAAQ

-258 EAYRLLEMG
+258 EACRLLEMG

-279 ELFDDISHNERLA
+279 ELFDDIRRNELLA

-303 EELATRITALNMKGL
+303 DELATRITALNMKGL
-318 NKDIVAEIRRIYEK
+318 NKDIVAEIGRIYEK
-332 IYGLCDTRNIGW
+332 IYDLCRNKHVGW
-344 SKLYD
+344 SKLND

-367 EKLNWYYSD
+367 EKLNRYYSD

-393 GMLYDLQN
+393 GTLYKAQN
-401 QFEEAEKYYLAA
+401 QPKESEKYYLGAIEIMKRLVEKNGDAYEPALAASYNNAGVFYSDHGQSGKAEKYCLVAIGIKERLVEKNADAYEPDLAMSYNNAGAFYHEQGQPEKAKKYYLAA

-426 AYEPDLAMSYNNV
+426 AYEPALATSYNNA
-439 GNFYYKQNQLDKA
+439 GAFCDDQNQPDKA
-452 EKYYSAAIE
+452 EKYYLAAIE
-461 IYERL
+461 IRERL
-466 VKENADVYEPYLAT
+466 VEKNADAYEPDLAT
-480 VYNNAGEFYANQDH
+480 SYNNAGVFHKDH
-494 LEKSEKYYLDA
+494 GQPEKAEKYYLTA
-505 IEIRERLVKKNADA
+505 IEIRERLVKKNAEA
-519 YEPDLAGSYNNAGL
+519 YEPDLAGSYNNAGI
-533 FYSNQGQP
+533 FYKKQGQP

-560 KNADA
+560 KNA
-565 YEPDLARSY
+565 Y
-574 NNAGIFY
+574 
-581 KKQGQPDKAEKYY
+581 
-594 LAAIEIYER
+594 
-603 LVEKNADSYESAL
+603 
-616 ATIYNN
+616 
-622 AGNFYKK
+622 
-629 QGQPEK
+629 
-635 AEKYY
+635 
-640 LAAIEIYE
+640 
-648 CLAKKNADAYE
+648 AYE
-659 PYLAMSYNN
+659 PYLADSYNN
-668 AGILYYKQGQPEKTE
+668 AG
-683 KYILVAIEIQ
+683 
-693 ERLVKKNADAYE
+693 D
-705 PGLVESYNNVG
+705 
-716 DFYKNQGQP
+716 
-725 EKAEKYYL
+725 
-733 AAIEIEKRLVEKN
+733 
-746 AEAYEPA
+746 
-753 LAGSY
+753 
-758 NDAGVFYSDHGQHE
+758 
-772 KAEKYYL
+772 
-779 AAIEIRER
+779 
-787 LVKKNADAYEPYLAR
+787 
-802 SYNNAGN
+802 
-809 LYYEQGQPEK
+809 
-819 AEKNY
+819 
-824 LDAIEIYERLVKN
+824 
-837 NADIYEPAL
+837 
-846 ARSYNNAGVFYDDQN
+846 FYDDQN

-867 KYYLAAMKIYERL
+867 KYYLDAIEIYERL
-880 VEKNAVAYAMDLAM
+880 TKKNADAYEPALAT
-894 SYNNAGVFYYEQGR
+894 SYNNAGAFYHEQGQSD
-908 LEKSEKYY
+908 KAEKYY

-921 IYEGNIK
+921 IK
-928 NVKKYI
+928 
-934 LKFKGI
+934 
-940 YERLVKKDAAAYEP
+940 ERLVKKNADAYEP
-954 DLADSYFNYYLL
+954 DLASSYFNYCFL
-966 KKDKTYLDKAYEIA
+966 KKDGTYLIKAYEIA

-988 CKTIVEFVESM
+988 CRYIVEIVESM

>member
-1 MKNIKIFLVPSSDA
+1 MLIIERAKKMKKIKIFLVPSSDA
-15 VMGDMTG
+15 VECDMTG

-47 EMTEDELKEHVAD
+47 EMTENELKEHVAD

-67 FFEDVSDDMR
+67 FFEDVSDYMR

-121 ELRHY
+121 ELKHY

-303 EELATRITALNMKGL
+303 DELATRITALNMKGL

-344 SKLYD
+344 SKLHD
-349 YASFLEDQNDY
+349 YAAFLYNQNDY
-360 TKAIKVA
+360 TKAIEVA
-367 EKLNWYYSD
+367 ENLRWYYSA
-376 PDNKVDEYDLGR
+376 PGRKVDEYDLGR

-393 GMLYDLQN
+393 GVLYNLQN
-401 QFEEAEKYYLAA
+401 QFEETEEYYLVAIEIYERLVKRNAEAYEPDLATVYNNAGLFYAKQNQSEKAEKYYLAA

-419 LVKKNAD
+419 LV
-426 AYEPDLAMSYNNV
+426 E
-439 GNFYYKQNQLDKA
+439 
-452 EKYYSAAIE
+452 
-461 IYERL
+461 
-466 VKENADVYEPYLAT
+466 
-480 VYNNAGEFYANQDH
+480 
-494 LEKSEKYYLDA
+494 
-505 IEIRERLVKKNADA
+505 KNADA
-519 YEPDLAGSYNNAGL
+519 YEPDLAGSYNNAGI
-533 FYSNQGQP
+533 FYSNHGQH
-541 EKAEKYYLA
+541 E
-550 AIEIRERLVK
+550 
-560 KNADA
+560 
-565 YEPDLARSY
+565 
-574 NNAGIFY
+574 
-581 KKQGQPDKAEKYY
+581 KAEKYY

-603 LVEKNADSYESAL
+603 LVKE
-616 ATIYNN
+616 
-622 AGNFYKK
+622 
-629 QGQPEK
+629 
-635 AEKYY
+635 
-640 LAAIEIYE
+640 
-648 CLAKKNADAYE
+648 NADAYE
-659 PYLAMSYNN
+659 PDLAMSYNN
-668 AGILYYKQGQPEKTE
+668 
-683 KYILVAIEIQ
+683 
-693 ERLVKKNADAYE
+693 
-705 PGLVESYNNVG
+705 
-716 DFYKNQGQP
+716 
-725 EKAEKYYL
+725 
-733 AAIEIEKRLVEKN
+733 
-746 AEAYEPA
+746 
-753 LAGSY
+753 
-758 NDAGVFYSDHGQHE
+758 AGVFYSDHGQHE

-779 AAIEIRER
+779 TAIEIRER
-787 LVKKNADAYEPYLAR
+787 LVEKNADAYEPA
-802 SYNNAGN
+802 
-809 LYYEQGQPEK
+809 
-819 AEKNY
+819 
-824 LDAIEIYERLVKN
+824 
-837 NADIYEPAL
+837 
-846 ARSYNNAGVFYDDQN
+846 
-861 QPEKAE
+861 
-867 KYYLAAMKIYERL
+867 
-880 VEKNAVAYAMDLAM
+880 LAM
-894 SYNNAGVFYYEQGR
+894 SYNNVGAFYAIQGQPG
-908 LEKSEKYY
+908 KAEKYF

-921 IYEGNIK
+921 IK
-928 NVKKYI
+928 
-934 LKFKGI
+934 
-940 YERLVKKDAAAYEP
+940 ERLVKKNADVYEP
-954 DLADSYFNYYLL
+954 DLSPAARVWVRLPASPESAATGPNELIIE
-966 KKDKTYLDKAYEIA
+966 TVE
-980 KRRQDDPR
+980 
-988 CKTIVEFVESM
+988 TIIPSKPITPF

>member
-15 VMGDMTG
+15 VMGDMTE

-47 EMTEDELKEHVAD
+47 EMTENELKEHVAD

-103 SPNDMTDAVRE
+103 SPNDMTEAVRE

-279 ELFDDISHNERLA
+279 ELFDDISHNELLA

-303 EELATRITALNMKGL
+303 DELATRITALNMKGL

-332 IYGLCDTRNIGW
+332 IYDLCRNKHVGW

-349 YASFLEDQNDY
+349 YAAFLYNQNDY
-360 TKAIKVA
+360 AKAIEVA

-376 PDNKVDEYDLGR
+376 PDNKVDEYDLGS

-393 GMLYDLQN
+393 GLLYEAQN
-401 QFEEAEKYYLAA
+401 RSEEAEEYYLAA
-413 IEIRER
+413 IEIMKR

-426 AYEPDLAMSYNNV
+426 AYEPDLAASYNSA
-439 GNFYYKQNQLDKA
+439 GIFYKKQGQFEKA
-452 EKYYSAAIE
+452 EKYYLAAIE
-461 IYERL
+461 IMKRL
-466 VKENADVYEPYLAT
+466 VEKNGYAYEPY
-480 VYNNAGEFYANQDH
+480 
-494 LEKSEKYYLDA
+494 
-505 IEIRERLVKKNADA
+505 
-519 YEPDLAGSYNNAGL
+519 LAGSYNNAGI
-533 FYSNQGQP
+533 FYSDHGQSDKAEKYFLDAIEIQKRLVKKNAEAYEPYLARSYNNAGAFYYKQNQP
-541 EKAEKYYLA
+541 DKAEKYYLA
-550 AIEIRERLVK
+550 AIEIRERLVE

-565 YEPDLARSY
+565 YEPELATSY
-574 NNAGIFY
+574 NNAGVFY
-581 KKQGQPDKAEKYY
+581 HEQGHPDKAEKYY
-594 LAAIEIYER
+594 LDAIEKYE
-603 LVEKNADSYESAL
+603 
-616 ATIYNN
+616 
-622 AGNFYKK
+622 
-629 QGQPEK
+629 
-635 AEKYY
+635 
-640 LAAIEIYE
+640 
-648 CLAKKNADAYE
+648 
-659 PYLAMSYNN
+659 
-668 AGILYYKQGQPEKTE
+668 
-683 KYILVAIEIQ
+683 
-693 ERLVKKNADAYE
+693 
-705 PGLVESYNNVG
+705 
-716 DFYKNQGQP
+716 
-725 EKAEKYYL
+725 
-733 AAIEIEKRLVEKN
+733 RLVEKN
-746 AEAYEPA
+746 AEAYEPYI
-753 LAGSY
+753 AG
-758 NDAGVFYSDHGQHE
+758 
-772 KAEKYYL
+772 
-779 AAIEIRER
+779 
-787 LVKKNADAYEPYLAR
+787 
-802 SYNNAGN
+802 
-809 LYYEQGQPEK
+809 
-819 AEKNY
+819 
-824 LDAIEIYERLVKN
+824 
-837 NADIYEPAL
+837 
-846 ARSYNNAGVFYDDQN
+846 
-861 QPEKAE
+861 
-867 KYYLAAMKIYERL
+867 
-880 VEKNAVAYAMDLAM
+880 

-908 LEKSEKYY
+908 LEKSEKYILAAMEIYERLAKKNAEAYKPDLAMSYNNAGEFYANQDYLEKSEKYY

-921 IYEGNIK
+921 IYE
-928 NVKKYI
+928 
-934 LKFKGI
+934 
-940 YERLVKKDAAAYEP
+940 RLVKENAAAYEP

-988 CKTIVEFVESM
+988 CGKLMKDIESMLK

>member
-15 VMGDMTG
+15 VMGDMTE

-47 EMTEDELKEHVAD
+47 EMTKNELKEHVAD

-67 FFEDVSDDMR
+67 FFEDVSAVMR

-83 FESFKKTDKPKIVT
+83 FESFKTTDKPKIVT

-121 ELRHY
+121 ELKHY

-152 QITISDDG
+152 QITISDNG

-181 DRLNELKSRYDELT
+181 ERLNELKSRYDELT

-279 ELFDDISHNERLA
+279 ELLEDIRRNRRFA
-292 DNAIDRLETNV
+292 KNATAPLETNV

-318 NKDIVAEIRRIYEK
+318 NNDTVAEIRRIYEE
-332 IYGLCDTRNIGW
+332 IYDTFCDTRNIGW

-376 PDNKVDEYDLGR
+376 PDNKVDEYDLGG

-393 GMLYDLQN
+393 GLLYHSQN
-401 QFEEAEKYYLAA
+401 KPEKAEEYYLAAIEIMKRLVEKNGDAYEPALAGSYNGAGIFYDNQGKRDKAEKYYLAA
-413 IEIRER
+413 IEIQKRLVEKNADAYEPYLAGSYNNAGIFYHKQGQFQKAEKYYLVAIEIQER
-419 LVKKNAD
+419 LAEKNAD
-426 AYEPDLAMSYNNV
+426 AYEPDLAMSYNNA
-439 GNFYYKQNQLDKA
+439 GNFY
-452 EKYYSAAIE
+452 S
-461 IYERL
+461 
-466 VKENADVYEPYLAT
+466 
-480 VYNNAGEFYANQDH
+480 DH
-494 LEKSEKYYLDA
+494 NHSK
-505 IEIRERLVKKNADA
+505 
-519 YEPDLAGSYNNAGL
+519 
-533 FYSNQGQP
+533 
-541 EKAEKYYLA
+541 KAEKYYLA

-565 YEPDLARSY
+565 YEPALADSY
-574 NNAGIFY
+574 NNAGVFY
-581 KKQGQPDKAEKYY
+581 HEH
-594 LAAIEIYER
+594 
-603 LVEKNADSYESAL
+603 
-616 ATIYNN
+616 
-622 AGNFYKK
+622 
-629 QGQPEK
+629 GQPEK

-640 LAAIEIYE
+640 LAAIEIRE
-648 CLAKKNADAYE
+648 CLVEKNADAYE
-659 PYLAMSYNN
+659 PDLATSYNN
-668 AGILYYKQGQPEKTE
+668 AGAFYYKQGQSDKAE
-683 KYILVAIEIQ
+683 KYCLAAMEIR

-705 PGLVESYNNVG
+705 P
-716 DFYKNQGQP
+716 D
-725 EKAEKYYL
+725 
-733 AAIEIEKRLVEKN
+733 
-746 AEAYEPA
+746 

-758 NDAGVFYSDHGQHE
+758 NGAGVFYSDQDQRD

-787 LVKKNADAYEPYLAR
+787 LVEKNADAYESDLAV
-802 SYNNAGN
+802 SYNN
-809 LYYEQGQPEK
+809 
-819 AEKNY
+819 
-824 LDAIEIYERLVKN
+824 V
-837 NADIYEPAL
+837 
-846 ARSYNNAGVFYDDQN
+846 
-861 QPEKAE
+861 
-867 KYYLAAMKIYERL
+867 
-880 VEKNAVAYAMDLAM
+880 
-894 SYNNAGVFYYEQGR
+894 GVFYYEQGR
-908 LEKSEKYY
+908 LEKSEKYILAAMEIRERLVKKNADAYEPDLAVSYNNAGEFYANQDYLEKSEKYY

-921 IYEGNIK
+921 IYERF
-928 NVKKYI
+928 VK
-934 LKFKGI
+934 
-940 YERLVKKDAAAYEP
+940 ENAAAYEP

-966 KKDKTYLDKAYEIA
+966 KKDKIYLDKAYEIA

>member
-15 VMGDMTG
+15 VMGDMTE

-47 EMTEDELKEHVAD
+47 EMTENELKEHVAD

-67 FFEDVSDDMR
+67 FFEDVSDYMR

-121 ELRHY
+121 ELKHY

-279 ELFDDISHNERLA
+279 ELFDDISHNELLA

-303 EELATRITALNMKGL
+303 DELATRITALNMKGL

-332 IYGLCDTRNIGW
+332 IYDLCRDRFVGW

-376 PDNKVDEYDLGR
+376 PDNKADEYDLGS

-393 GMLYDLQN
+393 GMLYHSQNRSEEAEEYYLAVIEIYECLVKENAEAYEPDLATVYNNAGLFYAKQN
-401 QFEEAEKYYLAA
+401 QSEKAEKYYLAAIEIDERLVEKNADAYEPDLATSYNNAGLFYSDQGQPDKAEKYYLDAIEIRERLVEKNGYAYEPALAASYNNAGVFYSGQGQSDKAEKYYLAAIEIYERLVKKNADAYEPYIAASYNNAGNLYSDHSQPEKAEKYYLAA

-419 LVKKNAD
+419 LVEKNTD
-426 AYEPDLAMSYNNV
+426 AYEPDLATSYNNA
-439 GNFYYKQNQLDKA
+439 GLFYKDQGQPKKA
-452 EKYYSAAIE
+452 EKYCLAAIE

-466 VKENADVYEPYLAT
+466 VKKNV
-480 VYNNAGEFYANQDH
+480 
-494 LEKSEKYYLDA
+494 DA
-505 IEIRERLVKKNADA
+505 H
-519 YEPDLAGSYNNAGL
+519 EPDLATSYNSAGN
-533 FYSNQGQP
+533 FYSDHGQS

-560 KNADA
+560 KNA
-565 YEPDLARSY
+565 
-574 NNAGIFY
+574 
-581 KKQGQPDKAEKYY
+581 
-594 LAAIEIYER
+594 
-603 LVEKNADSYESAL
+603 
-616 ATIYNN
+616 
-622 AGNFYKK
+622 
-629 QGQPEK
+629 
-635 AEKYY
+635 
-640 LAAIEIYE
+640 
-648 CLAKKNADAYE
+648 
-659 PYLAMSYNN
+659 
-668 AGILYYKQGQPEKTE
+668 
-683 KYILVAIEIQ
+683 
-693 ERLVKKNADAYE
+693 
-705 PGLVESYNNVG
+705 
-716 DFYKNQGQP
+716 
-725 EKAEKYYL
+725 
-733 AAIEIEKRLVEKN
+733 
-746 AEAYEPA
+746 
-753 LAGSY
+753 
-758 NDAGVFYSDHGQHE
+758 
-772 KAEKYYL
+772 
-779 AAIEIRER
+779 
-787 LVKKNADAYEPYLAR
+787 
-802 SYNNAGN
+802 
-809 LYYEQGQPEK
+809 
-819 AEKNY
+819 
-824 LDAIEIYERLVKN
+824 
-837 NADIYEPAL
+837 
-846 ARSYNNAGVFYDDQN
+846 
-861 QPEKAE
+861 
-867 KYYLAAMKIYERL
+867 
-880 VEKNAVAYAMDLAM
+880 
-894 SYNNAGVFYYEQGR
+894 
-908 LEKSEKYY
+908 
-916 LAAIE
+916 
-921 IYEGNIK
+921 
-928 NVKKYI
+928 
-934 LKFKGI
+934 
-940 YERLVKKDAAAYEP
+940 AAYEP
-954 DLADSYFNYYLL
+954 DLATIYYNYYLL

-988 CKTIVEFVESM
+988 CRYIVEIVESM

>member
-15 VMGDMTG
+15 VECDMTE
-22 VRDFFRQLNEMY
+22 VRNFFRQLNEMY

-47 EMTEDELKEHVAD
+47 EMTENELKEHVAD

-67 FFEDVSDDMR
+67 FFKDVSADMR

-83 FESFKKTDKPKIVT
+83 FKSFKKTDKPKIVT

-279 ELFDDISHNERLA
+279 ELFDDISHNERLD

-318 NKDIVAEIRRIYEK
+318 NNDTVAEIRRIYEE
-332 IYGLCDTRNIGW
+332 IYDTFCDTRNIGW
-344 SKLYD
+344 SKLHD

-376 PDNKVDEYDLGR
+376 PDNKVDEYELAE

-393 GMLYDLQN
+393 GLLYKAQN
-401 QFEEAEKYYLAA
+401 KPKKAEKYCLDSIEIYERLTKKNADAYEPYLAGSYNNVGAFYSDHGQHEKAEKYFLAA

-426 AYEPDLAMSYNNV
+426 AYEPDLADSYNNV
-439 GNFYYKQNQLDKA
+439 GVFYDKQNLSEKA
-452 EKYYSAAIE
+452 
-461 IYERL
+461 
-466 VKENADVYEPYLAT
+466 
-480 VYNNAGEFYANQDH
+480 
-494 LEKSEKYYLDA
+494 EKYYLDA
-505 IEIRERLVKKNADA
+505 IEIRERLVKRNAEA
-519 YEPDLAGSYNNAGL
+519 YEPDLADSYNNAGA
-533 FYSNQGQP
+533 FYDDQNQS

-550 AIEIRERLVK
+550 AIEIRERLVE

-565 YEPDLARSY
+565 YEPYLATSY

-581 KKQGQPDKAEKYY
+581 KDQGQPDKAEKYY
-594 LAAIEIYER
+594 LAAIEIRER
-603 LVEKNADSYESAL
+603 LAEKNADAYEPDLADSYGA
-616 ATIYNN
+616 
-622 AGNFYKK
+622 AGVFYHE
-629 QGQPEK
+629 QGQSDK

-640 LAAIEIYE
+640 LDAIEIYKRLVE
-648 CLAKKNADAYE
+648 KNADAYE
-659 PYLAMSYNN
+659 PY
-668 AGILYYKQGQPEKTE
+668 
-683 KYILVAIEIQ
+683 
-693 ERLVKKNADAYE
+693 
-705 PGLVESYNNVG
+705 
-716 DFYKNQGQP
+716 
-725 EKAEKYYL
+725 
-733 AAIEIEKRLVEKN
+733 
-746 AEAYEPA
+746 
-753 LAGSY
+753 
-758 NDAGVFYSDHGQHE
+758 
-772 KAEKYYL
+772 
-779 AAIEIRER
+779 
-787 LVKKNADAYEPYLAR
+787 
-802 SYNNAGN
+802 
-809 LYYEQGQPEK
+809 
-819 AEKNY
+819 
-824 LDAIEIYERLVKN
+824 
-837 NADIYEPAL
+837 
-846 ARSYNNAGVFYDDQN
+846 
-861 QPEKAE
+861 
-867 KYYLAAMKIYERL
+867 
-880 VEKNAVAYAMDLAM
+880 LAM

-908 LEKSEKYY
+908 LEKSEKYI

-921 IYEGNIK
+921 IR
-928 NVKKYI
+928 
-934 LKFKGI
+934 
-940 YERLVKKDAAAYEP
+940 ERLVKKNADAYEP
-954 DLADSYFNYYLL
+954 DLADSYNNAGEFYANQDHLEKSEKYYLAAIEIRERLAEKNADAYEPELATLYYNYYLL
-966 KKDKTYLDKAYEIA
+966 KKDKTYLDKTYEIA
-980 KRRQDDPR
+980 KHRQDDPR

>member
-15 VMGDMTG
+15 VMGDMDG

-47 EMTEDELKEHVAD
+47 EMTENELKEHVAD

-67 FFEDVSDDMR
+67 FFKDVSADMR

-121 ELRHY
+121 ELKHY

-249 KGEMSPRQA
+249 KGEMSPRQV

-279 ELFDDISHNERLA
+279 ELLEDIRRNRRFA
-292 DNAIDRLETNV
+292 KNATAPLETNV
-303 EELATRITALNMKGL
+303 DELATRITALNMKGL
-318 NKDIVAEIRRIYEK
+318 NNDTVAEIRRIYEE
-332 IYGLCDTRNIGW
+332 IYDTFCDTRNIGW
-344 SKLYD
+344 SKLYN

-367 EKLNWYYSD
+367 EKLTWYYSD
-376 PDNKVDEYDLGR
+376 PDNKADEYDLGS

-393 GMLYDLQN
+393 GMLYQAQN
-401 QFEEAEKYYLAA
+401 KPKKAEKYCLAA

-419 LVKKNAD
+419 LVEKNAD
-426 AYEPDLAMSYNNV
+426 AYEPALAGSYNNA
-439 GNFYYKQNQLDKA
+439 GNLYKKQGQSQKA
-452 EKYYSAAIE
+452 EKYLLAAME

-466 VKENADVYEPYLAT
+466 VKE
-480 VYNNAGEFYANQDH
+480 
-494 LEKSEKYYLDA
+494 
-505 IEIRERLVKKNADA
+505 NADA
-519 YEPDLAGSYNNAGL
+519 YEPDLAGSYNNAGN
-533 FYSNQGQP
+533 FYSDQGHP
-541 EKAEKYYLA
+541 DKAEKYYLA
-550 AIEIRERLVK
+550 AIEIRERLVE
-560 KNADA
+560 KNAAA
-565 YEPDLARSY
+565 YEPDLAMSCY
-574 NNAGIFY
+574 NVGLFY
-581 KKQGQPDKAEKYY
+581 AKQ
-594 LAAIEIYER
+594 
-603 LVEKNADSYESAL
+603 S
-616 ATIYNN
+616 
-622 AGNFYKK
+622 
-629 QGQPEK
+629 QPEK

-640 LAAIEIYE
+640 LAAIEI
-648 CLAKKNADAYE
+648 
-659 PYLAMSYNN
+659 
-668 AGILYYKQGQPEKTE
+668 
-683 KYILVAIEIQ
+683 
-693 ERLVKKNADAYE
+693 R
-705 PGLVESYNNVG
+705 
-716 DFYKNQGQP
+716 
-725 EKAEKYYL
+725 
-733 AAIEIEKRLVEKN
+733 KRLVEKN
-746 AEAYEPA
+746 AEAYEPDLAGCYNNAGALYHKQNQPEKAEKYYLSAIEIYGRLVEKNADAYEPDLAMSCYNVGLFYAKQSQPEKAEKYYFIAIEIYEYLAKKDSDTYEPYLAQSYSCMGITHDQQGQPKKAEKYFLDAIGIRECLVEKNADAYEPA
-753 LAGSY
+753 LATSY
-758 NDAGVFYSDHGQHE
+758 NSAGVFYHKHGQSS

-787 LVKKNADAYEPYLAR
+787 LAEKNAD
-802 SYNNAGN
+802 
-809 LYYEQGQPEK
+809 
-819 AEKNY
+819 
-824 LDAIEIYERLVKN
+824 V
-837 NADIYEPAL
+837 YEPAL
-846 ARSYNNAGVFYDDQN
+846 ATL
-861 QPEKAE
+861 
-867 KYYLAAMKIYERL
+867 YY
-880 VEKNAVAYAMDLAM
+880 
-894 SYNNAGVFYYEQGR
+894 
-908 LEKSEKYY
+908 
-916 LAAIE
+916 
-921 IYEGNIK
+921 
-928 NVKKYI
+928 
-934 LKFKGI
+934 
-940 YERLVKKDAAAYEP
+940 
-954 DLADSYFNYYLL
+954 NYYLL
-966 KKDKTYLDKAYEIA
+966 KKDKIYLDKAYEIA

-988 CKTIVEFVESM
+988 CGKLVKDIESMLK

>member
-47 EMTEDELKEHVAD
+47 EMTENELKEHVAD

-103 SPNDMTDAVRE
+103 SPNDMTEAVRE

-121 ELRHY
+121 ELKHY

-344 SKLYD
+344 SKLHD
-349 YASFLEDQNDY
+349 YASFLRDQNDY

-376 PDNKVDEYDLGR
+376 PDNKVDEYDLGG

-393 GMLYDLQN
+393 GLLYEAQNKPDKAEKYHLAAIEITKRLVEKNADAYEPDLAVSYNNAGVFYYKQN
-401 QFEEAEKYYLAA
+401 LSEKAEKYYLATMKIYERLVKENA
-413 IEIRER
+413 DAYEPALATSYNNVGFFYKDQGQPEKAEKYYLDAMEIRER

-426 AYEPDLAMSYNNV
+426 AFEPDLADSYNNVGVFYYEQGQPEKAEKYYLDAMEIYERLAQKNAAAYEPDLAMSYNNA
-439 GNFYYKQNQLDKA
+439 GNFYKDQGQPEKA
-452 EKYYSAAIE
+452 EKYFLDAIE

-466 VKENADVYEPYLAT
+466 VEKNADAFESYLAGS
-480 VYNNAGEFYANQDH
+480 YNNAGNFYKDQGQPGKA
-494 LEKSEKYYLDA
+494 EKYYLAA
-505 IEIRERLVKKNADA
+505 IEIRKRLAEKNADA
-519 YEPDLAGSYNNAGL
+519 YEPDLAGSYNSAGLFYKKQGQPEKAEKYCLAAIGIRERLVEKNADAFEPALAISYNSAGL
-533 FYSNQGQP
+533 FYSDQGQP
-541 EKAEKYYLA
+541 QKTEKYYLAAIEIQKRLVEKNADAYESDLATSYNNAGVFYKDQGQPDKAEKYYLDAIEIGERLVKKNADAYEPALATSYNNAGIFYKDQGQPDKAEKYYLA
-550 AIEIRERLVK
+550 AIEIRERLVE

-565 YEPDLARSY
+565 YEL
-574 NNAGIFY
+574 N
-581 KKQGQPDKAEKYY
+581 
-594 LAAIEIYER
+594 
-603 LVEKNADSYESAL
+603 L
-616 ATIYNN
+616 AT
-622 AGNFYKK
+622 
-629 QGQPEK
+629 
-635 AEKYY
+635 
-640 LAAIEIYE
+640 
-648 CLAKKNADAYE
+648 
-659 PYLAMSYNN
+659 SY
-668 AGILYYKQGQPEKTE
+668 
-683 KYILVAIEIQ
+683 
-693 ERLVKKNADAYE
+693 
-705 PGLVESYNNVG
+705 
-716 DFYKNQGQP
+716 
-725 EKAEKYYL
+725 
-733 AAIEIEKRLVEKN
+733 
-746 AEAYEPA
+746 
-753 LAGSY
+753 
-758 NDAGVFYSDHGQHE
+758 
-772 KAEKYYL
+772 
-779 AAIEIRER
+779 IR
-787 LVKKNADAYEPYLAR
+787 
-802 SYNNAGN
+802 
-809 LYYEQGQPEK
+809 
-819 AEKNY
+819 
-824 LDAIEIYERLVKN
+824 
-837 NADIYEPAL
+837 
-846 ARSYNNAGVFYDDQN
+846 
-861 QPEKAE
+861 
-867 KYYLAAMKIYERL
+867 
-880 VEKNAVAYAMDLAM
+880 
-894 SYNNAGVFYYEQGR
+894 
-908 LEKSEKYY
+908 
-916 LAAIE
+916 
-921 IYEGNIK
+921 
-928 NVKKYI
+928 
-934 LKFKGI
+934 
-940 YERLVKKDAAAYEP
+940 
-954 DLADSYFNYYLL
+954 YYLL
-966 KKDKTYLDKAYEIA
+966 KEDETYFNKAYEIA
-980 KRRQDDPR
+980 KRRQDDPMCR
-988 CKTIVEFVESM
+988 DIVEIAESH

>member
-15 VMGDMTG
+15 VECDMTG

-47 EMTEDELKEHVAD
+47 EMTENELKEHVAD

-67 FFEDVSDDMR
+67 FFEDVSDYMR

-121 ELRHY
+121 ELKHY

-242 SEELAAK
+242 SEELAAQ

-258 EAYRLLEMG
+258 EACRLLEMG

-279 ELFDDISHNERLA
+279 ELFDDISRNERLD

-303 EELATRITALNMKGL
+303 DELATRITALNMKGL

-393 GMLYDLQN
+393 GLLYKAQN
-401 QFEEAEKYYLAA
+401 KPKKAEKYCLDAIEIRERLVEKNADAYEPDLAGSYNNVGAFYSDHGQHEKAEKYFLAA

-426 AYEPDLAMSYNNV
+426 AYEPDLA
-439 GNFYYKQNQLDKA
+439 
-452 EKYYSAAIE
+452 
-461 IYERL
+461 
-466 VKENADVYEPYLAT
+466 T
-480 VYNNAGEFYANQDH
+480 
-494 LEKSEKYYLDA
+494 
-505 IEIRERLVKKNADA
+505 
-519 YEPDLAGSYNNAGL
+519 SYNNAGV
-533 FYSNQGQP
+533 FYDDQNQS
-541 EKAEKYYLA
+541 
-550 AIEIRERLVK
+550 
-560 KNADA
+560 D
-565 YEPDLARSY
+565 
-574 NNAGIFY
+574 
-581 KKQGQPDKAEKYY
+581 
-594 LAAIEIYER
+594 
-603 LVEKNADSYESAL
+603 
-616 ATIYNN
+616 
-622 AGNFYKK
+622 
-629 QGQPEK
+629 
-635 AEKYY
+635 
-640 LAAIEIYE
+640 
-648 CLAKKNADAYE
+648 
-659 PYLAMSYNN
+659 
-668 AGILYYKQGQPEKTE
+668 
-683 KYILVAIEIQ
+683 
-693 ERLVKKNADAYE
+693 
-705 PGLVESYNNVG
+705 
-716 DFYKNQGQP
+716 
-725 EKAEKYYL
+725 KAEKYYL

-746 AEAYEPA
+746 ADAYEPD
-753 LAGSY
+753 LADSY
-758 NDAGVFYSDHGQHE
+758 NNVGAFYAVHGQPQ

-787 LVKKNADAYEPYLAR
+787 LVEKNADAYEQDLAT
-802 SYNNAGN
+802 SYNNAG
-809 LYYEQGQPEK
+809 
-819 AEKNY
+819 
-824 LDAIEIYERLVKN
+824 I
-837 NADIYEPAL
+837 
-846 ARSYNNAGVFYDDQN
+846 FYDN
-861 QPEKAE
+861 QGKRDKA
-867 KYYLAAMKIYERL
+867 
-880 VEKNAVAYAMDLAM
+880 
-894 SYNNAGVFYYEQGR
+894 
-908 LEKSEKYY
+908 EKYY

-921 IYEGNIK
+921 IRERLAEK
-928 NVKKYI
+928 NADAYAPDLADSYYRAGDVCDDNLQLNKAKKYYLAAI
-934 LKFKGI
+934 EIYKQLVFKTGNEYEEDFAVTYNNI
-940 YERLVKKDAAAYEP
+940 ANIYKVLCQFGKAKKYYLAAIERYERLVKKNADVYEP
-954 DLADSYFNYYLL
+954 ELATLYYNYYLL

-988 CKTIVEFVESM
+988 CRDIVEFAESHKASLFFGKPRKRERLRRFFRPRNKKR

>member
-15 VMGDMTG
+15 VMGDMDG

-47 EMTEDELKEHVAD
+47 EMTENELKEHVAD

-67 FFEDVSDDMR
+67 FFEDVSAVMR

-83 FESFKKTDKPKIVT
+83 FESFKNTDKPKIVT

-121 ELRHY
+121 ELKHY

-216 EFSRVATERDDTK
+216 EFSKVATERDDTK

-303 EELATRITALNMKGL
+303 DELATRITALNMKGL
-318 NKDIVAEIRRIYEK
+318 NNDTVAEIRRIYEE
-332 IYGLCDTRNIGW
+332 IYDTFCDTRNIGW
-344 SKLYD
+344 SKLYN

-367 EKLNWYYSD
+367 EKLTWYYSD
-376 PDNKVDEYDLGR
+376 PDNKADEYDLGS

-393 GMLYDLQN
+393 GMLYQAQN
-401 QFEEAEKYYLAA
+401 KPKKAEKYCLAA

-419 LVKKNAD
+419 LVEKNAD
-426 AYEPDLAMSYNNV
+426 AYEPALAGSYNNA
-439 GNFYYKQNQLDKA
+439 GNLYKKQGQSQKA
-452 EKYYSAAIE
+452 EKYLLAAME

-466 VKENADVYEPYLAT
+466 VKE
-480 VYNNAGEFYANQDH
+480 
-494 LEKSEKYYLDA
+494 
-505 IEIRERLVKKNADA
+505 NADA
-519 YEPDLAGSYNNAGL
+519 YEPDLAGSYNNAGN
-533 FYSNQGQP
+533 FYSDQGHP
-541 EKAEKYYLA
+541 DKAEKYYLA
-550 AIEIRERLVK
+550 AIEIRERLVE
-560 KNADA
+560 KNAAA
-565 YEPDLARSY
+565 YEPDLAMSCY
-574 NNAGIFY
+574 NVGLFY
-581 KKQGQPDKAEKYY
+581 AKQ
-594 LAAIEIYER
+594 
-603 LVEKNADSYESAL
+603 S
-616 ATIYNN
+616 
-622 AGNFYKK
+622 
-629 QGQPEK
+629 QPEK

-640 LAAIEIYE
+640 LAAIEI
-648 CLAKKNADAYE
+648 
-659 PYLAMSYNN
+659 
-668 AGILYYKQGQPEKTE
+668 
-683 KYILVAIEIQ
+683 
-693 ERLVKKNADAYE
+693 R
-705 PGLVESYNNVG
+705 
-716 DFYKNQGQP
+716 
-725 EKAEKYYL
+725 
-733 AAIEIEKRLVEKN
+733 KRLVEKN
-746 AEAYEPA
+746 AEAYEPDLAGCYNNAGALYHKQNQPEKAEKYYLSAIEIYGRLVEKNADAYEPDLAMSCYNVGLFYAKQSQPEKAEKYYFIAIEIYEYLAKKDSDTYEPYLAQSYSCMGITHDQQGQPKKAEKYFLDAIGIRECLVEKNADAYEPA
-753 LAGSY
+753 LATSY
-758 NDAGVFYSDHGQHE
+758 NSAGVFYHKHGQSS

-787 LVKKNADAYEPYLAR
+787 LAEKNAD
-802 SYNNAGN
+802 
-809 LYYEQGQPEK
+809 
-819 AEKNY
+819 
-824 LDAIEIYERLVKN
+824 V
-837 NADIYEPAL
+837 YEPAL
-846 ARSYNNAGVFYDDQN
+846 ATL
-861 QPEKAE
+861 
-867 KYYLAAMKIYERL
+867 YY
-880 VEKNAVAYAMDLAM
+880 
-894 SYNNAGVFYYEQGR
+894 
-908 LEKSEKYY
+908 
-916 LAAIE
+916 
-921 IYEGNIK
+921 
-928 NVKKYI
+928 
-934 LKFKGI
+934 
-940 YERLVKKDAAAYEP
+940 
-954 DLADSYFNYYLL
+954 NYYLL
-966 KKDKTYLDKAYEIA
+966 KKDKIYLDKAYEIA

-988 CKTIVEFVESM
+988 CGKLVKDIESMLK

>member
-15 VMGDMTG
+15 VVYDMTG

-47 EMTEDELKEHVAD
+47 EMTENELKEHVAD

-121 ELRHY
+121 ELKHY

-152 QITISDDG
+152 QITISDNG

-279 ELFDDISHNERLA
+279 ELLEDIRRNRRFA
-292 DNAIDRLETNV
+292 KNATAPLETNV
-303 EELATRITALNMKGL
+303 DELATRITALNMKGL

-332 IYGLCDTRNIGW
+332 IYDLCRDRFVGW

-360 TKAIKVA
+360 TNAIEVA
-367 EKLNWYYSD
+367 ENLRWYYSA
-376 PDNKVDEYDLGR
+376 PGRKVDEYDLGR

-393 GMLYDLQN
+393 GLLYKAQN
-401 QFEEAEKYYLAA
+401 KPDKAEKYYLAAMEIYERLVEKNADAYEPALATSYNNAGVFYDKQNLSEKAEKYYLAA

-426 AYEPDLAMSYNNV
+426 AYEPYIADSYNNA
-439 GNFYYKQNQLDKA
+439 GNFYKKHGQSQKA
-452 EKYYSAAIE
+452 EKYYLAAIE

-466 VKENADVYEPYLAT
+466 VE
-480 VYNNAGEFYANQDH
+480 
-494 LEKSEKYYLDA
+494 
-505 IEIRERLVKKNADA
+505 KNADA
-519 YEPDLAGSYNNAGL
+519 YEPYLAMSYNNAGLFYAKQNQPDKAEKYYLAAIEIQKRLVEKNAEAYEPALAGSYNNAGV
-533 FYSNQGQP
+533 FYKDQGQP
-541 EKAEKYYLA
+541 DKAEKYYLA

-565 YEPDLARSY
+565 YEPDLAWSY
-574 NNAGIFY
+574 N
-581 KKQGQPDKAEKYY
+581 
-594 LAAIEIYER
+594 
-603 LVEKNADSYESAL
+603 S
-616 ATIYNN
+616 
-622 AGNFYKK
+622 
-629 QGQPEK
+629 
-635 AEKYY
+635 
-640 LAAIEIYE
+640 
-648 CLAKKNADAYE
+648 
-659 PYLAMSYNN
+659 
-668 AGILYYKQGQPEKTE
+668 
-683 KYILVAIEIQ
+683 
-693 ERLVKKNADAYE
+693 
-705 PGLVESYNNVG
+705 
-716 DFYKNQGQP
+716 
-725 EKAEKYYL
+725 
-733 AAIEIEKRLVEKN
+733 
-746 AEAYEPA
+746 
-753 LAGSY
+753 
-758 NDAGVFYSDHGQHE
+758 AGVFYDDQNQSD

-787 LVKKNADAYEPYLAR
+787 LVEKNAAAYEPDLAW
-802 SYNNAGN
+802 SYNSAGVFYDDQN
-809 LYYEQGQPEK
+809 QSDK
-819 AEKNY
+819 AEKYY
-824 LDAIEIYERLVKN
+824 LAAIEIRERLVEKN
-837 NADIYEPAL
+837 AAAYEPDL
-846 ARSYNNAGVFYDDQN
+846 AMSYNNAGVFYDDQN
-861 QPEKAE
+861 QPDKAE
-867 KYYLAAMKIYERL
+867 KYYLDAIEIYKRLVKENAAAYEPELAMSCNNVGTFYAIQGQPGKAEKYFLAAIEIRERL
-880 VEKNAVAYAMDLAM
+880 VEKNA
-894 SYNNAGVFYYEQGR
+894 
-908 LEKSEKYY
+908 
-916 LAAIE
+916 
-921 IYEGNIK
+921 
-928 NVKKYI
+928 
-934 LKFKGI
+934 
-940 YERLVKKDAAAYEP
+940 AAYEP
-954 DLADSYFNYYLL
+954 ALATSYLSYYIL
-966 KKDKTYLDKAYEIA
+966 KEDKTYLDKAYEIA

-988 CKTIVEFVESM
+988 CRDIVKIVESH

>member
-15 VMGDMTG
+15 VMGDMTE
-22 VRDFFRQLNEMY
+22 VRNFFRQLNDMY

-47 EMTEDELKEHVAD
+47 EMTKNELNEHVAD

-67 FFEDVSDDMR
+67 FFEDVSAYMR

-103 SPNDMTDAVRE
+103 SPNDMTEAVRE

-160 MICLNGQPVA
+160 MLCLNGQPVA

-181 DRLNELKSRYDELT
+181 DRLNELKNRYDELT

-332 IYGLCDTRNIGW
+332 IYDLCRNKHIGW

-360 TKAIKVA
+360 TKAIEVA

-376 PDNKVDEYDLGR
+376 PDNKADEYDLGR

-393 GMLYDLQN
+393 GMLYKAQN
-401 QFEEAEKYYLAA
+401 KPEKAEKYYLAA

-419 LVKKNAD
+419 LVEKNAEAYESALAGSYNNAGNFYKDQGQPEKAEKYYLATMKIYERLVKKNAEAYEPDLAMSYNNAGNFYYKQNKPEKAKKYYLAAIGIRERLVEKNADAYEPALADSYNNAGAFYHEQGQPEKAEKYYLAAIEIRERLVEKNAD
-426 AYEPDLAMSYNNV
+426 AYEPDLAMSYNNA
-439 GNFYYKQNQLDKA
+439 GIFYSDHNQPKKA
-452 EKYYSAAIE
+452 EKYYLAAIGIRERLVEKNADAYESYLAASYNNAGTFYYGQNKPEKAEKYYLAAME

-466 VKENADVYEPYLAT
+466 VKKNAEAYEPDLAMS
-480 VYNNAGEFYANQDH
+480 YNNVGTFYDDQNQPD
-494 LEKSEKYYLDA
+494 KAEKYYLAA
-505 IEIRERLVKKNADA
+505 IEIRERLVEKNADA
-519 YEPDLAGSYNNAGL
+519 YEPDLADSYYNAGI
-533 FYSNQGQP
+533 FYSDHNQP

-565 YEPDLARSY
+565 YEPDLAGSY
-574 NNAGIFY
+574 NNAGSLY
-581 KKQGQPDKAEKYY
+581 SNQGQSDKAEKY
-594 LAAIEIYER
+594 
-603 LVEKNADSYESAL
+603 
-616 ATIYNN
+616 
-622 AGNFYKK
+622 
-629 QGQPEK
+629 
-635 AEKYY
+635 
-640 LAAIEIYE
+640 
-648 CLAKKNADAYE
+648 
-659 PYLAMSYNN
+659 
-668 AGILYYKQGQPEKTE
+668 
-683 KYILVAIEIQ
+683 
-693 ERLVKKNADAYE
+693 
-705 PGLVESYNNVG
+705 
-716 DFYKNQGQP
+716 
-725 EKAEKYYL
+725 
-733 AAIEIEKRLVEKN
+733 
-746 AEAYEPA
+746 
-753 LAGSY
+753 
-758 NDAGVFYSDHGQHE
+758 
-772 KAEKYYL
+772 
-779 AAIEIRER
+779 
-787 LVKKNADAYEPYLAR
+787 
-802 SYNNAGN
+802 
-809 LYYEQGQPEK
+809 
-819 AEKNY
+819 Y
-824 LDAIEIYERLVKN
+824 LDAIEIYERLVKE
-837 NADIYEPAL
+837 NADAYEPDL
-846 ARSYNNAGVFYDDQN
+846 ATSYNNTGIFYDVHG
-861 QPEKAE
+861 QPQKAE
-867 KYYLAAMKIYERL
+867 KYFLDAIEIRERL
-880 VEKNAVAYAMDLAM
+880 VEKNAD
-894 SYNNAGVFYYEQGR
+894 
-908 LEKSEKYY
+908 
-916 LAAIE
+916 
-921 IYEGNIK
+921 
-928 NVKKYI
+928 
-934 LKFKGI
+934 
-940 YERLVKKDAAAYEP
+940 AYEP
-954 DLADSYFNYYLL
+954 DLAISCFLFSLNS
-966 KKDKTYLDKAYEIA
+966 KDGTYLIKAYEIA

-988 CKTIVEFVESM
+988 CGKLVKDIEFMLK

>member
-15 VMGDMTG
+15 VMGDMTE

-47 EMTEDELKEHVAD
+47 EMTENELKEHVAD

-67 FFEDVSDDMR
+67 FFEDVSDYMR

-121 ELRHY
+121 ELKHY

-279 ELFDDISHNERLA
+279 ELLEDIRRNRRFA
-292 DNAIDRLETNV
+292 KNATAPLETNV
-303 EELATRITALNMKGL
+303 EELATRITALNMQGL
-318 NKDIVAEIRRIYEK
+318 NNDTVAEIRRIYEE
-332 IYGLCDTRNIGW
+332 IYDTFCDTRNIGW
-344 SKLYD
+344 SKLHD

-360 TKAIKVA
+360 TKAIEVA
-367 EKLNWYYSD
+367 ENLRWYYSV
-376 PDNKVDEYDLGR
+376 PDSKVDEYYLGR

-393 GMLYDLQN
+393 GMLYKAQN
-401 QFEEAEKYYLAA
+401 KPDKAEKYYLTAIEICEHLVEKNADAYEPALATSYNNAGVFYKEQGQSGKAEKYYLAAIEIMKRLVKKNADAFEPALAASYNNAGAFYYKQGQSDKAEKYYLAA
-413 IEIRER
+413 IEIRKR
-419 LVKKNAD
+419 LVEKNAD
-426 AYEPDLAMSYNNV
+426 AYESDLAMSYNNAGV
-439 GNFYYKQNQLDKA
+439 FYKKQGQSDKA
-452 EKYYSAAIE
+452 
-461 IYERL
+461 
-466 VKENADVYEPYLAT
+466 
-480 VYNNAGEFYANQDH
+480 
-494 LEKSEKYYLDA
+494 EKYYLDA
-505 IEIRERLVKKNADA
+505 IEIRERLVEKNADA
-519 YEPDLAGSYNNAGL
+519 YEPDLAGSYNNAG
-533 FYSNQGQP
+533 
-541 EKAEKYYLA
+541 
-550 AIEIRERLVK
+550 
-560 KNADA
+560 
-565 YEPDLARSY
+565 
-574 NNAGIFY
+574 IFY
-581 KKQGQPDKAEKYY
+581 HEHGQLEKAEKYY

-603 LVEKNADSYESAL
+603 LVEKNADAYEPNLTAV
-616 ATIYNN
+616 YNN
-622 AGNFYKK
+622 AGTFYYGQNKPDK
-629 QGQPEK
+629 AEKYYLAAIEIQKRLVEKNADAYEPYLAMSYSAAGVFYDNQGKPKK

-648 CLAKKNADAYE
+648 
-659 PYLAMSYNN
+659 
-668 AGILYYKQGQPEKTE
+668 
-683 KYILVAIEIQ
+683 
-693 ERLVKKNADAYE
+693 RLVKKNVDAHE
-705 PGLVESYNNVG
+705 PALATSYYNAG
-716 DFYKNQGQP
+716 SFYSEHGQSD
-725 EKAEKYYL
+725 KAEKY
-733 AAIEIEKRLVEKN
+733 
-746 AEAYEPA
+746 
-753 LAGSY
+753 
-758 NDAGVFYSDHGQHE
+758 
-772 KAEKYYL
+772 
-779 AAIEIRER
+779 
-787 LVKKNADAYEPYLAR
+787 
-802 SYNNAGN
+802 
-809 LYYEQGQPEK
+809 
-819 AEKNY
+819 Y
-824 LDAIEIYERLVKN
+824 LDAIEIYERLVEK
-837 NADIYEPAL
+837 NADAYEPAL
-846 ARSYNNAGVFYDDQN
+846 ATSY
-861 QPEKAE
+861 
-867 KYYLAAMKIYERL
+867 L
-880 VEKNAVAYAMDLAM
+880 
-894 SYNNAGVFYYEQGR
+894 S
-908 LEKSEKYY
+908 
-916 LAAIE
+916 
-921 IYEGNIK
+921 
-928 NVKKYI
+928 
-934 LKFKGI
+934 
-940 YERLVKKDAAAYEP
+940 
-954 DLADSYFNYYLL
+954 YYLL

-988 CKTIVEFVESM
+988 CKIIVEFVESM

>member
-15 VMGDMTG
+15 VMGDMTE

-47 EMTEDELKEHVAD
+47 EMTENELKEHVAD

-67 FFEDVSDDMR
+67 FFEDVSAVMR

-103 SPNDMTDAVRE
+103 SPNDMTEAVRE

-121 ELRHY
+121 ELKHY

-160 MICLNGQPVA
+160 KICLNGQPVA

-303 EELATRITALNMKGL
+303 DELATRITALNMKGL
-318 NKDIVAEIRRIYEK
+318 NNDTVAEIRRIYEE
-332 IYGLCDTRNIGW
+332 IYDIFCDTRNIGW

-349 YASFLEDQNDY
+349 YASFLRDQNDY
-360 TKAIKVA
+360 TNAIEVA
-367 EKLNWYYSD
+367 ENLRWYYSA
-376 PDNKVDEYDLGR
+376 PGRKVDEYDLGS

-393 GMLYDLQN
+393 GILYKAQN
-401 QFEEAEKYYLAA
+401 QRDKAEKYLLAAIDIYERLVKKNAEAYESSLAMSCYNAGNFYSAQGQSDKAEKYSLAAIEIYERLVKRNPEAYEPYLAMSCYNTGLFYHKHGQSEKAEKYYLAA
-413 IEIRER
+413 IEIRKR
-419 LVKKNAD
+419 LVEKNA
-426 AYEPDLAMSYNNV
+426 E
-439 GNFYYKQNQLDKA
+439 
-452 EKYYSAAIE
+452 
-461 IYERL
+461 
-466 VKENADVYEPYLAT
+466 
-480 VYNNAGEFYANQDH
+480 
-494 LEKSEKYYLDA
+494 
-505 IEIRERLVKKNADA
+505 A
-519 YEPDLAGSYNNAGL
+519 YEPDLAGSYNNAGAL
-533 FYSNQGQP
+533 YHKQNQPEKAEKYYLAAIEIKERLAKKNADAYEQDLAGSYYNVGIFYSDHGQP

-550 AIEIRERLVK
+550 AIEIRERLAK

-565 YEPDLARSY
+565 YEPDLAKS
-574 NNAGIFY
+574 
-581 KKQGQPDKAEKYY
+581 
-594 LAAIEIYER
+594 
-603 LVEKNADSYESAL
+603 
-616 ATIYNN
+616 YNN

-640 LAAIEIYE
+640 LAAIEIR
-648 CLAKKNADAYE
+648 
-659 PYLAMSYNN
+659 
-668 AGILYYKQGQPEKTE
+668 
-683 KYILVAIEIQ
+683 
-693 ERLVKKNADAYE
+693 ERLVKENAA
-705 PGLVESYNNVG
+705 
-716 DFYKNQGQP
+716 
-725 EKAEKYYL
+725 
-733 AAIEIEKRLVEKN
+733 
-746 AEAYEPA
+746 AYEPA
-753 LAGSY
+753 LAT
-758 NDAGVFYSDHGQHE
+758 
-772 KAEKYYL
+772 
-779 AAIEIRER
+779 
-787 LVKKNADAYEPYLAR
+787 
-802 SYNNAGN
+802 
-809 LYYEQGQPEK
+809 LYY
-819 AEKNY
+819 
-824 LDAIEIYERLVKN
+824 
-837 NADIYEPAL
+837 
-846 ARSYNNAGVFYDDQN
+846 
-861 QPEKAE
+861 
-867 KYYLAAMKIYERL
+867 
-880 VEKNAVAYAMDLAM
+880 
-894 SYNNAGVFYYEQGR
+894 
-908 LEKSEKYY
+908 
-916 LAAIE
+916 
-921 IYEGNIK
+921 
-928 NVKKYI
+928 
-934 LKFKGI
+934 
-940 YERLVKKDAAAYEP
+940 
-954 DLADSYFNYYLL
+954 NYYLL

-988 CKTIVEFVESM
+988 CGKLMKDIEFMLK

>member
-15 VMGDMTG
+15 VMGDMTE

-47 EMTEDELKEHVAD
+47 EMTEDELEEHVAD

-67 FFEDVSDDMR
+67 FFEDVSAVMR

-83 FESFKKTDKPKIVT
+83 FESFKNTDKPKIVT

-103 SPNDMTDAVRE
+103 SPNDMTEAVRE

-121 ELRHY
+121 ELKHY

-303 EELATRITALNMKGL
+303 DELATRITALNMKGL

-332 IYGLCDTRNIGW
+332 IYDLCRNKHVGW

-349 YASFLEDQNDY
+349 YASFLRGQKDY
-360 TKAIKVA
+360 TKAIEVA
-367 EKLNWYYSD
+367 EKLNWYYSA
-376 PDNKVDEYDLGR
+376 PGRKVDEYDLGR

-393 GMLYDLQN
+393 GMLYHSQN
-401 QFEEAEKYYLAA
+401 KPDKAEKYHLAA
-413 IEIRER
+413 MEIYER
-419 LVKKNAD
+419 LVEKNAD
-426 AYEPDLAMSYNNV
+426 AYEPYIAMSYNNAGGFYYGQNQPDKAEKYSLAAMEIYKRLVEKNADAYEPALAMSYNNA
-439 GNFYYKQNQLDKA
+439 GIFYDDQNQPQKA
-452 EKYYSAAIE
+452 
-461 IYERL
+461 
-466 VKENADVYEPYLAT
+466 
-480 VYNNAGEFYANQDH
+480 
-494 LEKSEKYYLDA
+494 EKYYLDA

-519 YEPDLAGSYNNAGL
+519 YEPDLADSYNN
-533 FYSNQGQP
+533 
-541 EKAEKYYLA
+541 
-550 AIEIRERLVK
+550 
-560 KNADA
+560 
-565 YEPDLARSY
+565 
-574 NNAGIFY
+574 
-581 KKQGQPDKAEKYY
+581 
-594 LAAIEIYER
+594 
-603 LVEKNADSYESAL
+603 
-616 ATIYNN
+616 
-622 AGNFYKK
+622 
-629 QGQPEK
+629 
-635 AEKYY
+635 
-640 LAAIEIYE
+640 
-648 CLAKKNADAYE
+648 
-659 PYLAMSYNN
+659 
-668 AGILYYKQGQPEKTE
+668 
-683 KYILVAIEIQ
+683 
-693 ERLVKKNADAYE
+693 
-705 PGLVESYNNVG
+705 
-716 DFYKNQGQP
+716 
-725 EKAEKYYL
+725 
-733 AAIEIEKRLVEKN
+733 
-746 AEAYEPA
+746 
-753 LAGSY
+753 
-758 NDAGVFYSDHGQHE
+758 AGVFYSDHGQHE

-779 AAIEIRER
+779 AAMEIRER
-787 LVKKNADAYEPYLAR
+787 LVEKNAAAYGPYLADSYNNAGNFYKDQGQPDKAEKYILAAIEMRKRLVEKNADAYEP
-802 SYNNAGN
+802 
-809 LYYEQGQPEK
+809 
-819 AEKNY
+819 
-824 LDAIEIYERLVKN
+824 
-837 NADIYEPAL
+837 
-846 ARSYNNAGVFYDDQN
+846 
-861 QPEKAE
+861 
-867 KYYLAAMKIYERL
+867 
-880 VEKNAVAYAMDLAM
+880 DLAM
-894 SYNNAGVFYYEQGR
+894 SYNNAGLFYSDHGQH
-908 LEKSEKYY
+908 EKTEKYY

-921 IYEGNIK
+921 IYERLVEK
-928 NVKKYI
+928 NADAYEPDLAMSYNNTGIFYAVHGQPQKAEKYYLDAI
-934 LKFKGI
+934 EI
-940 YERLVKKDAAAYEP
+940 QERLAKKNAAAYEP
-954 DLADSYFNYYLL
+954 DLASSYFNYCFL
-966 KKDKTYLDKAYEIA
+966 KKYGTYLIKAYEIA

-988 CKTIVEFVESM
+988 CRYIVEFVESH

>member
-15 VMGDMTG
+15 VMGDMTE
-22 VRDFFRQLNEMY
+22 VRNFFRQLNEMY

-47 EMTEDELKEHVAD
+47 EMTENELKEHVAD

-67 FFEDVSDDMR
+67 FFEDISADMR

-83 FESFKKTDKPKIVT
+83 FESFKNTDKPKIVT

-103 SPNDMTDAVRE
+103 SPNDMTEAVRE

-121 ELRHY
+121 ELKHY

-267 DVDGACEILPLD
+267 DVDGALEILPRD
-279 ELFDDISHNERLA
+279 ELFDDISHNELLA

-303 EELATRITALNMKGL
+303 DELATRITALNMKGL

-332 IYGLCDTRNIGW
+332 IYDLCRNKHIGW

-360 TKAIKVA
+360 TNAIKVA

-376 PDNKVDEYDLGR
+376 PDNKADEYDLGS

-393 GMLYDLQN
+393 GLLYKAQN
-401 QFEEAEKYYLAA
+401 RSEEAEEYYLAV
-413 IEIRER
+413 IEIYEC
-419 LVKKNAD
+419 LVKENAD
-426 AYEPDLAMSYNNV
+426 AYEPDLA
-439 GNFYYKQNQLDKA
+439 
-452 EKYYSAAIE
+452 
-461 IYERL
+461 
-466 VKENADVYEPYLAT
+466 T
-480 VYNNAGEFYANQDH
+480 
-494 LEKSEKYYLDA
+494 
-505 IEIRERLVKKNADA
+505 
-519 YEPDLAGSYNNAGL
+519 SYNNAGV
-533 FYSNQGQP
+533 FYH
-541 EKAEKYYLA
+541 E
-550 AIEIRERLVK
+550 
-560 KNADA
+560 
-565 YEPDLARSY
+565 
-574 NNAGIFY
+574 
-581 KKQGQPDKAEKYY
+581 QGQPDKAEKYY
-594 LAAIEIYER
+594 LAAIEIRER
-603 LVEKNADSYESAL
+603 LAKKNADAYEPDL
-616 ATIYNN
+616 ADSYNN
-622 AGNFYKK
+622 AGVFYSD

-640 LAAIEIYE
+640 LAAI
-648 CLAKKNADAYE
+648 
-659 PYLAMSYNN
+659 
-668 AGILYYKQGQPEKTE
+668 GI
-683 KYILVAIEIQ
+683 
-693 ERLVKKNADAYE
+693 R
-705 PGLVESYNNVG
+705 
-716 DFYKNQGQP
+716 
-725 EKAEKYYL
+725 
-733 AAIEIEKRLVEKN
+733 
-746 AEAYEPA
+746 
-753 LAGSY
+753 
-758 NDAGVFYSDHGQHE
+758 
-772 KAEKYYL
+772 
-779 AAIEIRER
+779 
-787 LVKKNADAYEPYLAR
+787 
-802 SYNNAGN
+802 
-809 LYYEQGQPEK
+809 
-819 AEKNY
+819 
-824 LDAIEIYERLVKN
+824 
-837 NADIYEPAL
+837 
-846 ARSYNNAGVFYDDQN
+846 
-861 QPEKAE
+861 
-867 KYYLAAMKIYERL
+867 ERL
-880 VEKNAVAYAMDLAM
+880 VEKN
-894 SYNNAGVFYYEQGR
+894 
-908 LEKSEKYY
+908 
-916 LAAIE
+916 
-921 IYEGNIK
+921 
-928 NVKKYI
+928 
-934 LKFKGI
+934 
-940 YERLVKKDAAAYEP
+940 AAAYEP

-988 CKTIVEFVESM
+988 CKTIVEFVESH

>member
-15 VMGDMTG
+15 VKCDMDE

-47 EMTEDELKEHVAD
+47 EMTKNELKEHVAD

-67 FFEDVSDDMR
+67 FFEDVSADMR

-202 TLRMDDPNNEELYF
+202 TLRMDDPNNDELYF

-279 ELFDDISHNERLA
+279 ELLEDIRRNELLA

-303 EELATRITALNMKGL
+303 DELATRITALNMKGL

-332 IYGLCDTRNIGW
+332 IYDLCRNKHVGW
-344 SKLYD
+344 SKLND
-349 YASFLEDQNDY
+349 YAAFLYNQNDY

-393 GMLYDLQN
+393 GLLYKAQN
-401 QFEEAEKYYLAA
+401 K
-413 IEIRER
+413 
-419 LVKKNAD
+419 
-426 AYEPDLAMSYNNV
+426 
-439 GNFYYKQNQLDKA
+439 
-452 EKYYSAAIE
+452 
-461 IYERL
+461 
-466 VKENADVYEPYLAT
+466 
-480 VYNNAGEFYANQDH
+480 
-494 LEKSEKYYLDA
+494 
-505 IEIRERLVKKNADA
+505 
-519 YEPDLAGSYNNAGL
+519 
-533 FYSNQGQP
+533 
-541 EKAEKYYLA
+541 
-550 AIEIRERLVK
+550 
-560 KNADA
+560 
-565 YEPDLARSY
+565 
-574 NNAGIFY
+574 
-581 KKQGQPDKAEKYY
+581 PDKAEKYY

-603 LVEKNADSYESAL
+603 LVEKNVDAYEPAL
-616 ATIYNN
+616 AASYNN
-622 AGNFYKK
+622 VGAFYDD
-629 QGQPEK
+629 QNQPDK
-635 AEKYY
+635 AEKYH
-640 LAAIEIYE
+640 LAAIEIY
-648 CLAKKNADAYE
+648 
-659 PYLAMSYNN
+659 
-668 AGILYYKQGQPEKTE
+668 
-683 KYILVAIEIQ
+683 

-705 PGLVESYNNVG
+705 PYIAASYNNAGAFYSDHNHSKKAEKYLLNAIEIYERLVEKNADAYEPDLAKSYNNVG
-716 DFYKNQGQP
+716 GFYDDQNQP
-725 EKAEKYYL
+725 DKAEKYYL
-733 AAIEIEKRLVEKN
+733 AAIGIHERLVKKNADAYEPDLAMSYNNAGVFYSDQGQSDKAEKYYLDAIEIRERLVEKNADAYEPDLATSYNNAGNFYSDHNHSKKAEKYYLDAIEIYERLVEKN
-746 AEAYEPA
+746 AEAYEPD

-758 NDAGVFYSDHGQHE
+758 NNAGLFYYKQGQSDKAEKYYLSAIEIRERLVKKNTDAFEPDLADSYNNAGLFYKKQGQSD

-779 AAIEIRER
+779 AAIEIREG
-787 LVKKNADAYEPYLAR
+787 LVKKN
-802 SYNNAGN
+802 
-809 LYYEQGQPEK
+809 
-819 AEKNY
+819 
-824 LDAIEIYERLVKN
+824 
-837 NADIYEPAL
+837 
-846 ARSYNNAGVFYDDQN
+846 
-861 QPEKAE
+861 
-867 KYYLAAMKIYERL
+867 
-880 VEKNAVAYAMDLAM
+880 
-894 SYNNAGVFYYEQGR
+894 
-908 LEKSEKYY
+908 
-916 LAAIE
+916 
-921 IYEGNIK
+921 
-928 NVKKYI
+928 
-934 LKFKGI
+934 
-940 YERLVKKDAAAYEP
+940 AAAYEP
-954 DLADSYFNYYLL
+954 DLATSYLSYYLL

-980 KRRQDDPR
+980 KRRQDNPR

>member
-47 EMTEDELKEHVAD
+47 EMTENELKEHVAD

-67 FFEDVSDDMR
+67 FFEDVSDYMR

-121 ELRHY
+121 ELKHY

-279 ELFDDISHNERLA
+279 ELFDDISHNELLA

-303 EELATRITALNMKGL
+303 DELATRITALNMKGL

-332 IYGLCDTRNIGW
+332 IYDLCRNKHIGW

-376 PDNKVDEYDLGR
+376 PDNKADEYDLGS

-393 GMLYDLQN
+393 GMLYHSQNRSEEAEEYYLAVIEIYECLVKENAEAYEPDLATVYNNAGLFYAKQN
-401 QFEEAEKYYLAA
+401 QSEKAEKYYLAAIEIDERLVEKNADAYEPDLATSYNNAGLFYSDQGQPDKAEKYYLDAIEIRERLVEKNADAYEPDLATSYNNVGIFYYKQNLSEKAEKYLLAAIEIYERLVKKNADAYEPYIAASYNNAGNLYSDHSQPEKAEKYYLAA

-419 LVKKNAD
+419 LVEKNTD
-426 AYEPDLAMSYNNV
+426 AYEPDLATSYNNA
-439 GNFYYKQNQLDKA
+439 GLFYKDQGQPKKA
-452 EKYYSAAIE
+452 EKYCLAAIE

-466 VKENADVYEPYLAT
+466 VKKNV
-480 VYNNAGEFYANQDH
+480 
-494 LEKSEKYYLDA
+494 DA
-505 IEIRERLVKKNADA
+505 H
-519 YEPDLAGSYNNAGL
+519 EPDLATSYNSAGN
-533 FYSNQGQP
+533 FYSDHGQS

-560 KNADA
+560 KNA
-565 YEPDLARSY
+565 
-574 NNAGIFY
+574 
-581 KKQGQPDKAEKYY
+581 
-594 LAAIEIYER
+594 
-603 LVEKNADSYESAL
+603 
-616 ATIYNN
+616 
-622 AGNFYKK
+622 
-629 QGQPEK
+629 
-635 AEKYY
+635 
-640 LAAIEIYE
+640 
-648 CLAKKNADAYE
+648 
-659 PYLAMSYNN
+659 
-668 AGILYYKQGQPEKTE
+668 
-683 KYILVAIEIQ
+683 
-693 ERLVKKNADAYE
+693 
-705 PGLVESYNNVG
+705 
-716 DFYKNQGQP
+716 
-725 EKAEKYYL
+725 
-733 AAIEIEKRLVEKN
+733 
-746 AEAYEPA
+746 
-753 LAGSY
+753 
-758 NDAGVFYSDHGQHE
+758 
-772 KAEKYYL
+772 
-779 AAIEIRER
+779 
-787 LVKKNADAYEPYLAR
+787 
-802 SYNNAGN
+802 
-809 LYYEQGQPEK
+809 
-819 AEKNY
+819 
-824 LDAIEIYERLVKN
+824 
-837 NADIYEPAL
+837 
-846 ARSYNNAGVFYDDQN
+846 
-861 QPEKAE
+861 
-867 KYYLAAMKIYERL
+867 
-880 VEKNAVAYAMDLAM
+880 
-894 SYNNAGVFYYEQGR
+894 
-908 LEKSEKYY
+908 
-916 LAAIE
+916 
-921 IYEGNIK
+921 
-928 NVKKYI
+928 
-934 LKFKGI
+934 
-940 YERLVKKDAAAYEP
+940 AAYEP
-954 DLADSYFNYYLL
+954 DLATIYYNYYLL

-988 CKTIVEFVESM
+988 CRYIVEIVESM